1 MKFVSVILP
10 LALNRVLTYS
20 VPDEMAAD
28 VIVGGRVVVPI
39 GKTKM
44 YTGIVSEIFDEF
56 DDEIEIKDIVSVLD
70 VQPVVTQQQLMLW
83 KWIADYYICSK
94 GEVMK
99 AALPAGLKMES
110 ETLVAANE
118 DFMEDANDPLKKTEL
133 AVMENIPASK
143 QISIEEL
150 SRLVKV
156 KNLLPTMQS
165 LLAKGAITL
174 SEQLK
179 DGYKP
184 KYETYVTV
192 TDRLLDNE
200 VMNKTAAELE
210 RSPKQLELL
219 LKFLSMSS
227 FYVKGEQKEV
237 SKKELL
243 AKADATPAVLQG
255 LIKKDIF
262 QLYEK
267 EVGRIDNSKYANVV
281 DRYPLSDAQNKAYD
295 EIISNFQQK
304 DVVLLHGVTS
314 CGKTEIYIKLID
326 EAIASGKQALFLLP
340 EIALT
345 TQLTTRLRRVFGEQ
359 LGIYHSK
366 FSDNERVEV
375 WQNMLKPEKEYK
387 VILGVRS
394 SIFLPFRNLGI
405 VIVDEE
411 HENTYKQY
419 DPAPRYH
426 ARNAAMVL
434 AKIHNAKV
442 LLGSATPS
450 IESYYHATQ
459 SKKYGFVEL
468 LTRYADIQLPE
479 INVVDV
485 KTERLQKKMTGL
497 FSQKLIDEMTRAIS
511 NHEQIILFQNR
522 RGYSPYME
530 CRSCAYV
537 PRCKYCDVSLTLH
550 RNDDSLVCH
559 YCGYTIPVPQ
569 FCPSCGNPTLSNRG
583 FGTEKAEEE
592 ISKIFPSAKVA
603 RLDLDVA
610 KSRKNYESI
619 ISDFERGKTD
629 ILVGTQMISKGLD
642 FEKVR
647 VVGILSA
654 DQMLHYPDFRSHERA
669 FQLISQVGGR
679 AGRHGKRGLVVLQ
692 TSDVK
697 HPVIDQV
704 CQNSYRSMYLS
715 QLNERTAFRY
725 PPFYRLINLMIKGK
739 DEGKTDAAAYD
750 LATVLRSHFGQ
761 FVYGPDL
768 PVVTRIQTLHIR
780 KIMIKLDA
788 NSNVAPSKM
797 IMKQCIDSLLLKHK
811 GVFVQID
818 VDPM

>member
-1 MKFVSVILP
+1 MKYVSVILP
-10 LALNRVLTYS
+10 LALNRVLTYA
-20 VPDEMAAD
+20 VPDELAAD
-28 VIVGGRVVVPI
+28 VIVGGRVVVPV
-39 GKTKM
+39 GKKKL
-44 YTGIVSEIFDEF
+44 YTGIVSQIFDDF
-56 DDEIEIKDIVSVLD
+56 DDDIEIKEIISVLD
-70 VQPVVTQQQLMLW
+70 LNPVVTQSQLNLW
-83 KWIADYYICSK
+83 KWIADYYICSL

-99 AALPAGLKMES
+99 AALPSGLKMES

-118 DFMEDANDPLKKTEL
+118 DFEEIEPLKKTEL
-133 AVMENIPASK
+133 AVMENLSTSK
-143 QISIEEL
+143 QTSIEEL
-150 SRLVKV
+150 SKLVKV

-174 SEQLK
+174 NEQLK

-184 KYETYVTV
+184 KMETYVTV
-192 TDRLLDNE
+192 SDRLLDTDA
-200 VMNKTAAELE
+200 MNKAAAELE

-237 SKKELL
+237 TKKELL
-243 AKADATPAVLQG
+243 AKADASPAVLQG

-262 QLYEK
+262 RLYDK
-267 EVGRIDNSKYANVV
+267 EIGRIDNSKFANVV
-281 DRYPLSDAQNKAYD
+281 DRYPLTDAQNKAYD

-326 EAIASGKQALFLLP
+326 VAIASGKQALFLLP

-375 WQNMLKPEKEYK
+375 WQNMLSPEKEYK

-426 ARNAAMVL
+426 ARNAAIVL

-450 IESYYHATQ
+450 IESYYLATQ
-459 SKKYGFVEL
+459 TKKYGFVEL

-497 FSQKLIDEMTRAIS
+497 FSQKLIDEMSRALS
-511 NHEQIILFQNR
+511 NHEQVILFQNR

-537 PRCKYCDVSLTLH
+537 PRCIYCDVSLTLH
-550 RNDDSLVCH
+550 SKDNSLVCH

-592 ISKIFPSAKVA
+592 ISKIFPAAKVA

-654 DQMLHYPDFRSHERA
+654 DSMLHYPDFRAHERA

-697 HPVIDQV
+697 HPVVDQV
-704 CQNSYRSMYLS
+704 CKNSYRSMYLS

-725 PPFYRLINLMIKGK
+725 PPFYRLINLMVKGK
-739 DEGKTDAAAYD
+739 DVDKTEAAAYE
-750 LATVLRSHFGQ
+750 LAAVLRSHFGQ

-768 PVVTRIQTLHIR
+768 PVVTRIQALHIR
-780 KIMIKLDA
+780 KIMVKLDV
-788 NSNVAPSKM
+788 NTNVSPSKM
-797 IMKQCIDSLLLKHK
+797 IMKQCVDNILLHHK
-811 GVFVQID
+811 SVFVQID

>member
-1 MKFVSVILP
+1 MKYVSVILP

-20 VPDEMAAD
+20 VSDEMAAD

-39 GKTKM
+39 GKKKL
-44 YTGIVSEIFDEF
+44 YTGIVSEVF
-56 DDEIEIKDIVSVLD
+56 DDFDDDIEIKEIISVLD
-70 VQPVVTQQQLMLW
+70 LKPVVTQPQLMLW

-110 ETLVAANE
+110 ETLVAAND
-118 DFMEDANDPLKKTEL
+118 DFMEDASEPLKKTEL
-133 AVMENIPASK
+133 AVMENLSTSK

-150 SRLVKV
+150 SHLVKV

-165 LLAKGAITL
+165 LLAKGAIIL
-174 SEQLK
+174 NEQLK

-184 KYETYVTV
+184 KMEAYVTV
-192 TDRLLDNE
+192 ADRLLDTE

-227 FYVKGEQKEV
+227 FYVKNERKEV

-243 AKADATPAVLQG
+243 AKADASPAILQG
-255 LIKKDIF
+255 LVKKDIF
-262 QLYEK
+262 RIYEK

-295 EIISNFQQK
+295 EIISNFLQK

-375 WQNMLKPEKEYK
+375 WQNMLSPEKEYK

-434 AKIHNAKV
+434 AQIHKAKV

-468 LTRYADIQLPE
+468 LTRFADIQLPE

-485 KTERLQKKMTGL
+485 KTERLQKKMKGL
-497 FSQKLIDEMTRAIS
+497 FSQTLIDEMTRAMA

-530 CRSCAYV
+530 CRSCSYV

-592 ISKIFPSAKVA
+592 ITKIFPSAKVA

-619 ISDFERGKTD
+619 ISDFEQGKTN

-642 FEKVR
+642 
-647 VVGILSA
+647 I
-654 DQMLHYPDFRSHERA
+654 
-669 FQLISQVGGR
+669 
-679 AGRHGKRGLVVLQ
+679 
-692 TSDVK
+692 
-697 HPVIDQV
+697 
-704 CQNSYRSMYLS
+704 
-715 QLNERTAFRY
+715 
-725 PPFYRLINLMIKGK
+725 
-739 DEGKTDAAAYD
+739 
-750 LATVLRSHFGQ
+750 
-761 FVYGPDL
+761 
-768 PVVTRIQTLHIR
+768 
-780 KIMIKLDA
+780 
-788 NSNVAPSKM
+788 
-797 IMKQCIDSLLLKHK
+797 
-811 GVFVQID
+811 
-818 VDPM
+818 

>member
-1 MKFVSVILP
+1 MKYVSVILP
-10 LALNRVLTYS
+10 LALNRVLTYA
-20 VPDEMAAD
+20 VPDELAAD
-28 VIVGGRVVVPI
+28 VIVGGRVVVPV
-39 GKTKM
+39 GKKKL
-44 YTGIVSEIFDEF
+44 YTGIVSQIFDDF
-56 DDEIEIKDIVSVLD
+56 DDDIEIKEIISVLD
-70 VQPVVTQQQLMLW
+70 LNPVVTQSQLNLW
-83 KWIADYYICSK
+83 KWIADYYICSL

-99 AALPAGLKMES
+99 AALPSGLKMES

-118 DFMEDANDPLKKTEL
+118 DFEEVEPLKKTEL
-133 AVMENIPASK
+133 AVMENLSTSK
-143 QISIEEL
+143 QTSIEEL
-150 SRLVKV
+150 SKLVKV

-174 SEQLK
+174 NEQLK

-184 KYETYVTV
+184 KMETYVTV
-192 TDRLLDNE
+192 FDRLLDTDA
-200 VMNKTAAELE
+200 MNKAAAELE

-237 SKKELL
+237 TKKELL
-243 AKADATPAVLQG
+243 AKADASPAVLQG

-262 QLYEK
+262 RLYDK
-267 EVGRIDNSKYANVV
+267 EIGRIDNSKFANVV
-281 DRYPLSDAQNKAYD
+281 DRYPLTDAQNKAYD
-295 EIISNFQQK
+295 EIISNFEQK

-375 WQNMLKPEKEYK
+375 WQNMLSPEKEYK

-426 ARNAAMVL
+426 ARNAAIVL

-450 IESYYHATQ
+450 IESYYLATQ
-459 SKKYGFVEL
+459 TKKYGFVEL

-497 FSQKLIDEMTRAIS
+497 FSQKLIDEMSRAIA

-537 PRCKYCDVSLTLH
+537 PRCIYCDVSLTLH
-550 RNDDSLVCH
+550 SKDNSLVCH

-592 ISKIFPSAKVA
+592 ISKIFPAAKVA

-654 DQMLHYPDFRSHERA
+654 DSMLHYPDFRAHERA

-697 HPVIDQV
+697 HPVVDQV
-704 CQNSYRSMYLS
+704 CKNSYRSMYLS

-725 PPFYRLINLMIKGK
+725 PPFYRLINLMVKGK
-739 DEGKTDAAAYD
+739 DVDKTEAAAYE
-750 LATVLRSHFGQ
+750 LAAVLRSHFGQ

-768 PVVTRIQTLHIR
+768 PVVTRIQALHIR
-780 KIMIKLDA
+780 KIMVKLDV
-788 NSNVAPSKM
+788 NTNVSPSKM
-797 IMKQCIDSLLLKHK
+797 IMKQCVDNILLHHK
-811 GVFVQID
+811 SVFVQID

>member
-1 MKFVSVILP
+1 MKYVSVILP
-10 LALNRVLTYS
+10 LALNRVLTYA
-20 VPDEMAAD
+20 VPDELAAD
-28 VIVGGRVVVPI
+28 VIVGGRVVVPV
-39 GKTKM
+39 GKKKL
-44 YTGIVSEIFDEF
+44 YTGIVSQIFDDF
-56 DDEIEIKDIVSVLD
+56 DDDIEIKEIISVLD
-70 VQPVVTQQQLMLW
+70 LNPVVTQSQLNLW
-83 KWIADYYICSK
+83 KWIADYYICSL

-99 AALPAGLKMES
+99 AALPSGLKMES

-118 DFMEDANDPLKKTEL
+118 DFEEIEPLKKTEL
-133 AVMENIPASK
+133 AVMENLSTSK
-143 QISIEEL
+143 QTSIEEL
-150 SRLVKV
+150 SKLVKV

-174 SEQLK
+174 NEQLK

-184 KYETYVTV
+184 KMETYVTV
-192 TDRLLDNE
+192 SDRLLDTDA
-200 VMNKTAAELE
+200 MNKAAAELE

-237 SKKELL
+237 TKKELL
-243 AKADATPAVLQG
+243 AKADASPAVLQG

-262 QLYEK
+262 RLYDK
-267 EVGRIDNSKYANVV
+267 EIGRIDNSKFANVV
-281 DRYPLSDAQNKAYD
+281 DRYPLTDAQNKAYD

-375 WQNMLKPEKEYK
+375 WQNMLSPEKEYK

-394 SIFLPFRNLGI
+394 SIFLPFRNLGV

-426 ARNAAMVL
+426 ARNAAIVL

-450 IESYYHATQ
+450 IESYYLATQ
-459 SKKYGFVEL
+459 TKKYGFVEL

-497 FSQKLIDEMTRAIS
+497 FSQKLIDEMSRALS
-511 NHEQIILFQNR
+511 NHEQVILFQNR

-537 PRCKYCDVSLTLH
+537 PRCIYCDVSLTLH
-550 RNDDSLVCH
+550 SKDNSLVCH

-592 ISKIFPSAKVA
+592 ISKIFPAAKVA

-654 DQMLHYPDFRSHERA
+654 DSMLHYPDFRAHERA

-697 HPVIDQV
+697 HPVVDQV
-704 CQNSYRSMYLS
+704 CKNSYRSMYLS

-725 PPFYRLINLMIKGK
+725 PPFYRLINLMVKGK
-739 DEGKTDAAAYD
+739 DVDKTEAAAYE
-750 LATVLRSHFGQ
+750 LAAVLRSHFGQ

-768 PVVTRIQTLHIR
+768 PVVTRIQALHIR
-780 KIMIKLDA
+780 KIMVKLDV
-788 NSNVAPSKM
+788 NTNVSPSKM
-797 IMKQCIDSLLLKHK
+797 IMKQCVDNILLHHK
-811 GVFVQID
+811 SVFVQID

>member
-1 MKFVSVILP
+1 MKYVSVILP
-10 LALNRVLTYS
+10 LALNRVLTYA
-20 VPDEMAAD
+20 VPDELAAD
-28 VIVGGRVVVPI
+28 VIVGGRVVVPV
-39 GKTKM
+39 GKKKL
-44 YTGIVSEIFDEF
+44 YTGIVSQIFDDF
-56 DDEIEIKDIVSVLD
+56 DDDIEIKEIISVLD
-70 VQPVVTQQQLMLW
+70 LNSVVTQSQLNLW
-83 KWIADYYICSK
+83 KWIADYYICSL

-99 AALPAGLKMES
+99 AALPSGLKMES

-118 DFMEDANDPLKKTEL
+118 DFEEVEPLKKTEL
-133 AVMENIPASK
+133 AVMENLSTSK
-143 QISIEEL
+143 QTSIEEL
-150 SRLVKV
+150 SKLVKV

-174 SEQLK
+174 NEQLK

-184 KYETYVTV
+184 KMETYVTV
-192 TDRLLDNE
+192 SDRLLDTDA
-200 VMNKTAAELE
+200 MNKAAAELE

-237 SKKELL
+237 TKKELL
-243 AKADATPAVLQG
+243 AKADASPAVLQG

-262 QLYEK
+262 RLYDK
-267 EVGRIDNSKYANVV
+267 EIGRIDNSKFANVV
-281 DRYPLSDAQNKAYD
+281 DRYPLTDAQNKAYD

-375 WQNMLKPEKEYK
+375 WQNMLSPEKEYK

-426 ARNAAMVL
+426 ARNAAIVL

-450 IESYYHATQ
+450 IESYYLATQ
-459 SKKYGFVEL
+459 TKKYGFVEL

-497 FSQKLIDEMTRAIS
+497 FSQKLIDEMSRALS
-511 NHEQIILFQNR
+511 NHEQVILFQNR

-537 PRCKYCDVSLTLH
+537 PRCIYCDVSLTLH
-550 RNDDSLVCH
+550 SKDNSLVCH

-592 ISKIFPSAKVA
+592 ISKIFPAAKVA

-654 DQMLHYPDFRSHERA
+654 DSMLHYPDFRAHERA

-697 HPVIDQV
+697 HPVVDQV
-704 CQNSYRSMYLS
+704 CKNSYRSMYLS

-725 PPFYRLINLMIKGK
+725 PPFYRLINLMVKGK
-739 DEGKTDAAAYD
+739 DVDKTEAAAYE
-750 LATVLRSHFGQ
+750 LAAVLRSHFGQ

-768 PVVTRIQTLHIR
+768 PVVTRIQALHIR
-780 KIMIKLDA
+780 KIMVKLDV
-788 NSNVAPSKM
+788 NTNVSPSKM
-797 IMKQCIDSLLLKHK
+797 IMKQCVDNILLHHK
-811 GVFVQID
+811 SVFVQID

>member
-1 MKFVSVILP
+1 MKYVSVILP
-10 LALNRVLTYS
+10 LALNRVLTYA
-20 VPDEMAAD
+20 VPDELAAD
-28 VIVGGRVVVPI
+28 VIVGGRVVVPV
-39 GKTKM
+39 GKKKL
-44 YTGIVSEIFDEF
+44 YTGIVSQIFDDFE
-56 DDEIEIKDIVSVLD
+56 DDIEIKEIISVLD
-70 VQPVVTQQQLMLW
+70 LNPVVTLPQLNLW
-83 KWIADYYICSK
+83 KWIADYYICSL

-99 AALPAGLKMES
+99 AALPSGLKMES

-118 DFMEDANDPLKKTEL
+118 DFEEVEPLKKTEL
-133 AVMENIPASK
+133 AVMENLSTSK
-143 QISIEEL
+143 QTSIEEL
-150 SRLVKV
+150 SKLVKV

-174 SEQLK
+174 NEQLK

-184 KYETYVTV
+184 KMETYVTI

-219 LKFLSMSS
+219 LKYLSLSS

-237 SKKELL
+237 AKKELL
-243 AKADATPAVLQG
+243 AKADASPAVLQG

-262 QLYEK
+262 RLYDK
-267 EVGRIDNSKYANVV
+267 EIGRIDNSKFANVV
-281 DRYPLSDAQNKAYD
+281 DRYPLTDAQNKAYD

-375 WQNMLKPEKEYK
+375 WQNMLSPEKEYK

-426 ARNAAMVL
+426 ARNAAIVL

-450 IESYYHATQ
+450 IESYYLATQ
-459 SKKYGFVEL
+459 TKKYGFVEL

-497 FSQKLIDEMTRAIS
+497 FSQKLIDEMSRALS
-511 NHEQIILFQNR
+511 NHEQVILFQNR

-537 PRCKYCDVSLTLH
+537 PRCIYCDVSLTLH
-550 RNDDSLVCH
+550 SKDNSLVCH

-592 ISKIFPSAKVA
+592 ISKIFPAAKVA

-654 DQMLHYPDFRSHERA
+654 DSMLHYPDFRSYERA

-697 HPVIDQV
+697 HPVVDQV
-704 CQNSYRSMYLS
+704 CKNSYRSMYLS

-725 PPFYRLINLMIKGK
+725 PPFYRLINLMVKGK
-739 DEGKTDAAAYD
+739 DVDKTEAAAYE
-750 LATVLRSHFGQ
+750 LAAVLRSHFGQ

-768 PVVTRIQTLHIR
+768 PVVTRIQALHIR
-780 KIMIKLDA
+780 KIMVKLDV
-788 NSNVAPSKM
+788 NTNVSPSKM
-797 IMKQCIDSLLLKHK
+797 IMKQCVDNILLHHK
-811 GVFVQID
+811 SVFVQID

>member
-1 MKFVSVILP
+1 MKYVSVILP
-10 LALNRVLTYS
+10 LALNRVLTYA
-20 VPDEMAAD
+20 VPDELAAD
-28 VIVGGRVVVPI
+28 VIVGGRVVVPV
-39 GKTKM
+39 GKKKL
-44 YTGIVSEIFDEF
+44 YTGIVSQIFDDF
-56 DDEIEIKDIVSVLD
+56 DDDIEIKEIISVLD
-70 VQPVVTQQQLMLW
+70 LNPVVTQSQLNLW
-83 KWIADYYICSK
+83 KWIADYYICSL

-99 AALPAGLKMES
+99 AALPSGLKMES

-118 DFMEDANDPLKKTEL
+118 DFEEIEPLKKTEL
-133 AVMENIPASK
+133 AVMENLSTSK
-143 QISIEEL
+143 QTSIEEL
-150 SRLVKV
+150 SKLVKV

-174 SEQLK
+174 NEQLK

-184 KYETYVTV
+184 KMETYVTV
-192 TDRLLDNE
+192 SDRLLDTDA
-200 VMNKTAAELE
+200 MNKAAAELE

-237 SKKELL
+237 TKKELL
-243 AKADATPAVLQG
+243 AKADASPAVLQG

-262 QLYEK
+262 RLYDK
-267 EVGRIDNSKYANVV
+267 EIGRIDNSKFANVV
-281 DRYPLSDAQNKAYD
+281 DRYPLTDAQNKAYD

-375 WQNMLKPEKEYK
+375 WQNMLSPEKEYK

-426 ARNAAMVL
+426 ARNAAIVL

-450 IESYYHATQ
+450 IESYYLATQ
-459 SKKYGFVEL
+459 TKKYGFVEL

-497 FSQKLIDEMTRAIS
+497 FSQKLIDEMSRALS
-511 NHEQIILFQNR
+511 NHEQVILFQNR

-537 PRCKYCDVSLTLH
+537 PRCIYCDVSLTLH
-550 RNDDSLVCH
+550 SKDNSLVCH

-592 ISKIFPSAKVA
+592 ISKIFPAAKVA

-654 DQMLHYPDFRSHERA
+654 DSMLHYPDFRAHERA

-697 HPVIDQV
+697 HPVVDQV
-704 CQNSYRSMYLS
+704 CKNSYRSMYLS

-725 PPFYRLINLMIKGK
+725 PPFYRLINLMVKGK
-739 DEGKTDAAAYD
+739 DVDKTEAAAYE
-750 LATVLRSHFGQ
+750 LAAVLRSHFGQ

-768 PVVTRIQTLHIR
+768 PVVTRIQALHIR
-780 KIMIKLDA
+780 KIMVKLDV
-788 NSNVAPSKM
+788 NTNVSPSKM
-797 IMKQCIDSLLLKHK
+797 IMKQCVDNILLHHK
-811 GVFVQID
+811 SVFVQID

>member
-1 MKFVSVILP
+1 MKYVSVILP
-10 LALNRVLTYS
+10 LALNRVLTYA
-20 VPDEMAAD
+20 VPDELAAD
-28 VIVGGRVVVPI
+28 VIVGGRVVVPV
-39 GKTKM
+39 GKKKL
-44 YTGIVSEIFDEF
+44 YTGIVSQIFDDFE
-56 DDEIEIKDIVSVLD
+56 DDIEIKEIISVLD
-70 VQPVVTQQQLMLW
+70 LNPVVTLPQLNLW
-83 KWIADYYICSK
+83 KWIADYYICSL

-99 AALPAGLKMES
+99 AALPSGLKMES

-118 DFMEDANDPLKKTEL
+118 DFEEIEPLKKTEL
-133 AVMENIPASK
+133 AVMENLSTSK
-143 QISIEEL
+143 QTSIEEL
-150 SRLVKV
+150 SKLVKV

-174 SEQLK
+174 NEQLK

-184 KYETYVTV
+184 KMETYVTV
-192 TDRLLDNE
+192 SDRLLDTDA
-200 VMNKTAAELE
+200 MNKAAAELE

-219 LKFLSMSS
+219 LKYLSLSS

-237 SKKELL
+237 TKKELL
-243 AKADATPAVLQG
+243 AKADASPAVLQG

-262 QLYEK
+262 RLYDK
-267 EVGRIDNSKYANVV
+267 EIGRIDNSKFANVV
-281 DRYPLSDAQNKAYD
+281 DRYPLTDAQNKAYD

-375 WQNMLKPEKEYK
+375 WQNMLSPEKEYK

-426 ARNAAMVL
+426 ARNAAIVL

-450 IESYYHATQ
+450 IESYYLATQ
-459 SKKYGFVEL
+459 TKKYGFVEL

-497 FSQKLIDEMTRAIS
+497 FSQKLIDEMSRAIA

-537 PRCKYCDVSLTLH
+537 PRCIYCDVSLTLH
-550 RNDDSLVCH
+550 SKDNSLVCH

-592 ISKIFPSAKVA
+592 ISKIFPAAKVA

-654 DQMLHYPDFRSHERA
+654 DSMLHYPDFRAHERA

-697 HPVIDQV
+697 HPVVDQV
-704 CQNSYRSMYLS
+704 CKNSYRSMYLS

-725 PPFYRLINLMIKGK
+725 PPFYRLINLMVKGK
-739 DEGKTDAAAYD
+739 DVDKTEAAAYE
-750 LATVLRSHFGQ
+750 LAAVLRSHFGQ

-768 PVVTRIQTLHIR
+768 PVVTRIQALHIR
-780 KIMIKLDA
+780 KIMVKLDV
-788 NSNVAPSKM
+788 NTNVSPSKM
-797 IMKQCIDSLLLKHK
+797 IMKQCVDNILLHHK
-811 GVFVQID
+811 SVFVQID

>member
-1 MKFVSVILP
+1 MKYVSVILP
-10 LALNRVLTYS
+10 LALNRVLTYA
-20 VPDEMAAD
+20 VPDELAAD
-28 VIVGGRVVVPI
+28 VIVGGRVVVPV
-39 GKTKM
+39 GKKKL
-44 YTGIVSEIFDEF
+44 YTGIVSQIFDDF
-56 DDEIEIKDIVSVLD
+56 DDDIEIKEIISVLD
-70 VQPVVTQQQLMLW
+70 LNPVVTQSQLNLW
-83 KWIADYYICSK
+83 KWIADYYICSL

-99 AALPAGLKMES
+99 AALPSGLKMES

-118 DFMEDANDPLKKTEL
+118 DFEEVEPLKKTEL
-133 AVMENIPASK
+133 AVMENLSTSK
-143 QISIEEL
+143 QTSIEEL
-150 SRLVKV
+150 SKLVKV

-174 SEQLK
+174 NEQLK

-184 KYETYVTV
+184 KMETYVTI
-192 TDRLLDNE
+192 TDRLLDTDA
-200 VMNKTAAELE
+200 MNKAAAELE

-237 SKKELL
+237 TKKELL
-243 AKADATPAVLQG
+243 AKADASPAVLQG
-255 LIKKDIF
+255 LIKKNIF
-262 QLYEK
+262 RLYDK
-267 EVGRIDNSKYANVV
+267 EIGRIDNSKFANVV
-281 DRYPLSDAQNKAYD
+281 DRYPLTDAQNKAYD

-375 WQNMLKPEKEYK
+375 WQNMLSPEKEYK

-426 ARNAAMVL
+426 ARNAAIVL

-450 IESYYHATQ
+450 IESYYLATQ
-459 SKKYGFVEL
+459 TKKYGFVEL

-485 KTERLQKKMTGL
+485 KTERLQKKMTGM
-497 FSQKLIDEMTRAIS
+497 FSQKLIDEMSRALS

-537 PRCKYCDVSLTLH
+537 PRCIYCDVSLTLH
-550 RNDDSLVCH
+550 SKDNSLVCH

-592 ISKIFPSAKVA
+592 ISKIFPAAKVA

-654 DQMLHYPDFRSHERA
+654 DSMLHYPDFRAHERA

-697 HPVIDQV
+697 HPVVDQV

-725 PPFYRLINLMIKGK
+725 PPFYRLINLMVKGK
-739 DEGKTDAAAYD
+739 DVDKTEAAAYE
-750 LATVLRSHFGQ
+750 LAAVLRSHFGQ

-768 PVVTRIQTLHIR
+768 PVVTRIQALHIR
-780 KIMIKLDA
+780 KIMVKLDV
-788 NSNVAPSKM
+788 NTNVSPSKM
-797 IMKQCIDSLLLKHK
+797 IMKQCVDNILLHHK
-811 GVFVQID
+811 SVFVQID

>member
-1 MKFVSVILP
+1 MKYVSVILP

-20 VPDEMAAD
+20 VPDENAAD
-28 VIVGGRVVVPI
+28 VIVGGRVVVPV
-39 GKTKM
+39 GKKKL
-44 YTGIVSEIFDEF
+44 YTGIVSEVF
-56 DDEIEIKDIVSVLD
+56 DDYDDDIEIKEIVSFLD
-70 VQPVVTQQQLMLW
+70 VNPVVTKPQLMLW
-83 KWIADYYICSK
+83 KWIADYYICSQ

-118 DFMEDANDPLKKTEL
+118 DFMEDADEPLKKTEL
-133 AVMENIPASK
+133 AVMENLSTSK
-143 QISIEEL
+143 QISIEDL
-150 SRLVKV
+150 SRLIKV

-174 SEQLK
+174 NEQLK

-184 KYETYVTV
+184 KYESYVTV
-192 TDRLLDNE
+192 SDRLLDNE
-200 VMNKTAAELE
+200 TMNKTAAELE

-227 FYVKGEQKEV
+227 FYVKGERKEV
-237 SKKELL
+237 SKKDLL
-243 AKADATPAVLQG
+243 AKADASPAVLQG
-255 LIKKDIF
+255 LVKKDIF
-262 QLYEK
+262 RIYDK

-281 DRYPLSDAQNKAYD
+281 DRYPLTDAQKKAYD
-295 EIISNFQQK
+295 EIVSNFQQK

-326 EAIASGKQALFLLP
+326 EALASGKQALFLLP

-375 WQNMLKPEKEYK
+375 WQNMLSPEKEYK

-434 AKIHNAKV
+434 AKMHGAKV

-468 LTRYADIQLPE
+468 LTRFADIQLPE
-479 INVVDV
+479 IKVVDV
-485 KTERLQKKMTGL
+485 KTERLHKTMTGM
-497 FSQKLIDEMTRAIS
+497 FSKQLIDEMTRAIS

-522 RGYSPYME
+522 RGYSPFIE

-569 FCPSCGNPTLSNRG
+569 FCPSCGNPTLSSRG

-592 ISKIFPSAKVA
+592 ITKIFPSAKVA

-610 KSRKNYESI
+610 KSRKSYESI

-679 AGRHGKRGLVVLQ
+679 AGRHGRRGLVVLQ
-692 TSDVK
+692 TTDVK

-725 PPFYRLINLMIKGK
+725 PPFYRLINLMVKGK
-739 DEGKTDAAAYD
+739 DEAKTEAAAYD
-750 LATVLRSHFGQ
+750 LANVLRSHFGQ

-797 IMKQCIDSLLLKHK
+797 IMKQCVDNLLLHHK

>member
-1 MKFVSVILP
+1 MKYVSVILP

-28 VIVGGRVVVPI
+28 VIVGGRVVVPV
-39 GKTKM
+39 GKKKL
-44 YTGIVSEIFDEF
+44 YTGIVSEVF
-56 DDEIEIKDIVSVLD
+56 DDYDDDIEIKEIVSVLD
-70 VQPVVTQQQLMLW
+70 VNPVVTKPQLMLW
-83 KWIADYYICSK
+83 KWIADYYICSQ

-118 DFMEDANDPLKKTEL
+118 DFMEDADEPLKKTEL
-133 AVMENIPASK
+133 AVMENLSTSK
-143 QISIEEL
+143 QISIEDL

-174 SEQLK
+174 NEQLK

-184 KYETYVTV
+184 KYESYVTV
-192 TDRLLDNE
+192 SDRLLDNE
-200 VMNKTAAELE
+200 AMNKTAAELE

-227 FYVKGEQKEV
+227 FYVKGERKEV
-237 SKKELL
+237 SKKDLL
-243 AKADATPAVLQG
+243 AKADASPAVLQG
-255 LIKKDIF
+255 LVKKDIF
-262 QLYEK
+262 RIYDK

-281 DRYPLSDAQNKAYD
+281 DRYPLTDAQNKAYD
-295 EIISNFQQK
+295 EIVSNFQQK

-326 EAIASGKQALFLLP
+326 EALASGKQALFLLP

-375 WQNMLKPEKEYK
+375 WQNMLSPEKEYK

-434 AKIHNAKV
+434 AKMHGAKV

-468 LTRYADIQLPE
+468 LTRFADIQLPE
-479 INVVDV
+479 IKVVDV
-485 KTERLQKKMTGL
+485 KTERLHKTMTGM
-497 FSQKLIDEMTRAIS
+497 FSKQLIDEMTRAIS

-522 RGYSPYME
+522 RGYSPFIE

-569 FCPSCGNPTLSNRG
+569 FCPSCGNPTLSTRG

-592 ISKIFPSAKVA
+592 ITKIFPSAKVA

-610 KSRKNYESI
+610 KSRKSYESI

-679 AGRHGKRGLVVLQ
+679 AGRHGRRGLVVLQ
-692 TSDVK
+692 TTDVK

-725 PPFYRLINLMIKGK
+725 PPFYRLINLMVKGK
-739 DEGKTDAAAYD
+739 DEAKTEAAAYD
-750 LATVLRSHFGQ
+750 LANVLRSHFGQ

-797 IMKQCIDSLLLKHK
+797 IMKQCVDNLLLHHK

>member
-1 MKFVSVILP
+1 MKYVSVILP

-39 GKTKM
+39 GKKKL
-44 YTGIVSEIFDEF
+44 YTGIVFEAFDEY
-56 DDEIEIKDIVSVLD
+56 DDDIEIKEIISVLD
-70 VQPVVTQQQLMLW
+70 VHPVVTQNQLALW
-83 KWIADYYICSK
+83 KWISDYYICSK

-118 DFMEDANDPLKKTEL
+118 DFMEDASDPLKKTEL

-184 KYETYVTV
+184 KMETYVTV

-200 VMNKTAAELE
+200 AMNKTAAELE

-227 FYVKGEQKEV
+227 FYVKGQQKEV

-243 AKADATPAVLQG
+243 TKADATPAVLQG

-262 QLYEK
+262 RLYEK

-326 EAIASGKQALFLLP
+326 EAIANGKQALFLLP

-497 FSQKLIDEMTRAIS
+497 FSQKLIDEMTRAIAS
-511 NHEQIILFQNR
+511 HEQIILFQNR

-530 CRSCAYV
+530 CRSCSYV

-569 FCPSCGNPTLSNRG
+569 FCPNCGNPTLSNRG

-592 ISKIFPSAKVA
+592 ITKIFPSAKVA

-610 KSRKNYESI
+610 KSRKSYESI

-692 TSDVK
+692 TSDPK
-697 HPVIDQV
+697 HPVVDQV

-725 PPFYRLINLMIKGK
+725 PPFYRLINLVVKGK
-739 DEGKTDAAAYD
+739 DEGKTETAAYE
-750 LATVLRSHFGQ
+750 LANVLRSHFGQ

-788 NSNVAPSKM
+788 NTNVAPSKI
-797 IMKQCIDSLLLKHK
+797 IMKQCIDSLLLHHK
-811 GVFVQID
+811 SVFVQID

>member
-1 MKFVSVILP
+1 MKYVSVILP

-20 VPDEMAAD
+20 VPDENAAD
-28 VIVGGRVVVPI
+28 VIVGGRVVVPV
-39 GKTKM
+39 GKKKL
-44 YTGIVSEIFDEF
+44 YTGIVSEVF
-56 DDEIEIKDIVSVLD
+56 DDYDDDIEIKEIVSVLD
-70 VQPVVTQQQLMLW
+70 VNPVVTKPQLMLW
-83 KWIADYYICSK
+83 KWIADYYICSQ

-118 DFMEDANDPLKKTEL
+118 DFMEDVDEPLKKTEL
-133 AVMENIPASK
+133 AVMENLSTSK
-143 QISIEEL
+143 QISIEDL

-174 SEQLK
+174 NEQLK

-184 KYETYVTV
+184 KYESYVTV
-192 TDRLLDNE
+192 SDRLLDNE
-200 VMNKTAAELE
+200 AMNKTAAELE

-227 FYVKGEQKEV
+227 FYVKGERKEV
-237 SKKELL
+237 SKKDLL
-243 AKADATPAVLQG
+243 AKADASPAVLQG
-255 LIKKDIF
+255 LVKKDIF
-262 QLYEK
+262 RIYDK

-281 DRYPLSDAQNKAYD
+281 DRYPLTDAQNKAYD
-295 EIISNFQQK
+295 EIVSNFQQK

-326 EAIASGKQALFLLP
+326 EALASGKQALFLLP

-375 WQNMLKPEKEYK
+375 WQNMLSPEKEYK
-387 VILGVRS
+387 VVLGVRS

-434 AKIHNAKV
+434 AKMHGAKV

-468 LTRYADIQLPE
+468 LTRFADIQLPE
-479 INVVDV
+479 IKVVDV
-485 KTERLQKKMTGL
+485 KTERLHKTMTGM
-497 FSQKLIDEMTRAIS
+497 FSKQLIDEMTRAIS

-522 RGYSPYME
+522 RGYSPFIE

-569 FCPSCGNPTLSNRG
+569 FCPSCGNPTLSSRG

-592 ISKIFPSAKVA
+592 ITKIFPSAKVA

-610 KSRKNYESI
+610 KSRKSYESI

-679 AGRHGKRGLVVLQ
+679 AGRHGRRGLVVLQ
-692 TSDVK
+692 TTDVK

-704 CQNSYRSMYLS
+704 CQNSYRNMYLS

-725 PPFYRLINLMIKGK
+725 PPFYRLINLMVKGK
-739 DEGKTDAAAYD
+739 DEAKTDAAAYD
-750 LATVLRSHFGQ
+750 LANVLRSHFGQ

-788 NSNVAPSKM
+788 NSNVAPSKI
-797 IMKQCIDSLLLKHK
+797 IMKQCVDNLLLHHK

>member
-1 MKFVSVILP
+1 MKYISVILP

-20 VPDEMAAD
+20 VPDEMSAD
-28 VIVGGRVVVPI
+28 VIVGGRVVVPV
-39 GKTKM
+39 GKKKL
-44 YTGIVSEIFDEF
+44 YTGIVSEVF
-56 DDEIEIKDIVSVLD
+56 DDFDDDMEIKEIVSVLD
-70 VQPVVTQQQLMLW
+70 MNPVVTPSQLMLW
-83 KWIADYYICSK
+83 HWIADYYICSK

-118 DFMEDANDPLKKTEL
+118 DFEEIEPLKKTEL
-133 AVMENIPASK
+133 AVMENLSASK
-143 QISIEEL
+143 QTSIEEL

-174 SEQLK
+174 NEQLK
-179 DGYKP
+179 DGFKP
-184 KYETYVTV
+184 KMETYVTV
-192 TDRLLDNE
+192 TDRLLDTE
-200 VMNKTAAELE
+200 AMNKAAIELE

-243 AKADATPAVLQG
+243 AKADASPAILQG

-262 QLYEK
+262 RLYDK

-281 DRYPLSDAQNKAYD
+281 NRYPLSEAQTKAYD
-295 EIISNFQQK
+295 EIILNFQQK

-345 TQLTTRLRRVFGEQ
+345 TQLTTRLRRVFGAQ

-375 WQNMLKPEKEYK
+375 WQNMLSPEKEYK

-426 ARNAAMVL
+426 ARNTAMVL

-485 KTERLQKKMTGL
+485 KDERLKKKMTGL
-497 FSQKLIDEMTRAIS
+497 FSQQLIDEMTRAMA

-522 RGYSPYME
+522 RGYSPYVE

-592 ISKIFPSAKVA
+592 ISKVFPAAKVA

-629 ILVGTQMISKGLD
+629 VLVGTQMISKGLD

-654 DQMLHYPDFRSHERA
+654 DSMLHYPDFRAHERA

-697 HPVIDQV
+697 HPVVDQV
-704 CQNSYRSMYLS
+704 CQNSYKSMYLS

-725 PPFYRLINLMIKGK
+725 PPFYRLINLMVKGK
-739 DEGKTDAAAYD
+739 DEGKTEVAAYD
-750 LATVLRSHFGQ
+750 LANVLRSHFGQ

-788 NSNVAPSKM
+788 NTNVAPSKM
-797 IMKQCIDSLLLKHK
+797 IMKQCVDNLMLHHK
-811 GVFVQID
+811 SVFVTID

>member
-1 MKFVSVILP
+1 MKYVSVILP
-10 LALNRVLTYS
+10 LALNRVLTYA
-20 VPDEMAAD
+20 VPDELAAD
-28 VIVGGRVVVPI
+28 VIVGGRVVVPV
-39 GKTKM
+39 GKKKL
-44 YTGIVSEIFDEF
+44 YTGIVSQIFDDF
-56 DDEIEIKDIVSVLD
+56 DDDIEIKEIISVLD
-70 VQPVVTQQQLMLW
+70 LNPVVTQSQLNLW
-83 KWIADYYICSK
+83 KWIADYYICSL

-99 AALPAGLKMES
+99 AALPSGLKMES

-118 DFMEDANDPLKKTEL
+118 DFEEVEPLKKTEL
-133 AVMENIPASK
+133 AVMENLSTSK
-143 QISIEEL
+143 QTSIEEL
-150 SRLVKV
+150 SKLVKV

-174 SEQLK
+174 NEQLK

-184 KYETYVTV
+184 KMETYVTV
-192 TDRLLDNE
+192 SDRLLNTDA
-200 VMNKTAAELE
+200 MNKAATELE

-237 SKKELL
+237 AKKELL
-243 AKADATPAVLQG
+243 AKADASPAVLQG

-262 QLYEK
+262 RLYDK
-267 EVGRIDNSKYANVV
+267 EIGRIDNSKFANVV
-281 DRYPLSDAQNKAYD
+281 DRYPLTDAQNKAYD

-375 WQNMLKPEKEYK
+375 WQNMLSPEKEYK

-426 ARNAAMVL
+426 ARNAAIVL

-450 IESYYHATQ
+450 IESYYLATQ
-459 SKKYGFVEL
+459 TQKYGFVEL

-497 FSQKLIDEMTRAIS
+497 FSQKLIDEMTRALS
-511 NHEQIILFQNR
+511 NREQVILFQNR

-537 PRCKYCDVSLTLH
+537 PRCIYCDVSLTLH
-550 RNDDSLVCH
+550 SKDDSLVCH

-592 ISKIFPSAKVA
+592 ISKIFPAAKVA

-654 DQMLHYPDFRSHERA
+654 DSMLHYPDFRSHERA

-697 HPVIDQV
+697 HPVVDQV
-704 CQNSYRSMYLS
+704 CKNSYRSMYLS

-725 PPFYRLINLMIKGK
+725 PPFYRLINLMVKGK
-739 DEGKTDAAAYD
+739 DVDKTEAAAYE
-750 LATVLRSHFGQ
+750 LAAVLRSHFGQ

-780 KIMIKLDA
+780 KIMVKLDV
-788 NSNVAPSKM
+788 NTNVSPSKM
-797 IMKQCIDSLLLKHK
+797 IMKQCVDNILLHHK
-811 GVFVQID
+811 SVFVQID

>member
-1 MKFVSVILP
+1 MKYVSVILP
-10 LALNRVLTYS
+10 LALNRVLTYA
-20 VPDEMAAD
+20 VPDELAAD
-28 VIVGGRVVVPI
+28 VIVGGRVVVPV
-39 GKTKM
+39 GKKKL
-44 YTGIVSEIFDEF
+44 YTGIVSQIFDDFE
-56 DDEIEIKDIVSVLD
+56 DDIEIKEIISVLD
-70 VQPVVTQQQLMLW
+70 LNPVVTLPQLNLW
-83 KWIADYYICSK
+83 KWIADYYICSL

-99 AALPAGLKMES
+99 AALPSGLKMES

-118 DFMEDANDPLKKTEL
+118 DFEEVEPLKKTEL
-133 AVMENIPASK
+133 AVMENLSTSK
-143 QISIEEL
+143 QTSIEEL
-150 SRLVKV
+150 SKLVKV

-174 SEQLK
+174 NEQLK

-184 KYETYVTV
+184 KMETYVTI

-219 LKFLSMSS
+219 LKYLSLSS

-237 SKKELL
+237 AKKELL
-243 AKADATPAVLQG
+243 AKADASPAVLQG

-262 QLYEK
+262 RLYDK
-267 EVGRIDNSKYANVV
+267 EIGRIDNSKFANVV
-281 DRYPLSDAQNKAYD
+281 DRYPLTDAQNKAYD

-375 WQNMLKPEKEYK
+375 WQNMLSPEKEYK

-426 ARNAAMVL
+426 ARNAAIVL

-450 IESYYHATQ
+450 IESYYLATQ
-459 SKKYGFVEL
+459 TKKYGFVEL

-497 FSQKLIDEMTRAIS
+497 FSQKLIDEMSRALS
-511 NHEQIILFQNR
+511 NHEQVILFQNR
-522 RGYSPYME
+522 RGYSPYMA

-537 PRCKYCDVSLTLH
+537 PRCIYCDVSLTLH
-550 RNDDSLVCH
+550 SKDNSLVCH

-592 ISKIFPSAKVA
+592 ISKIFPAAKVA

-654 DQMLHYPDFRSHERA
+654 DSMLHYPDFRSYERA

-697 HPVIDQV
+697 HPVVDQV
-704 CQNSYRSMYLS
+704 CKNSYRSMYLS

-725 PPFYRLINLMIKGK
+725 PPFYRLINLMVKGK
-739 DEGKTDAAAYD
+739 DVDKTEAAAYE
-750 LATVLRSHFGQ
+750 LAAVLRSHFGQ

-768 PVVTRIQTLHIR
+768 PVVTRIQALHIR
-780 KIMIKLDA
+780 KIMVKLDV
-788 NSNVAPSKM
+788 NTNVSPSKM
-797 IMKQCIDSLLLKHK
+797 IMKQCVDNILLHHK
-811 GVFVQID
+811 SVFVQID

>member
-1 MKFVSVILP
+1 MKYVSVILP
-10 LALNRVLTYS
+10 LALNRVLTYA
-20 VPDEMAAD
+20 VPDELAAD
-28 VIVGGRVVVPI
+28 VIVGGRVVVPV
-39 GKTKM
+39 GKKKL
-44 YTGIVSEIFDEF
+44 YTGIVSQIFDDFE
-56 DDEIEIKDIVSVLD
+56 DDIEIKEIISVLD
-70 VQPVVTQQQLMLW
+70 LNPVVTLPQLNLW
-83 KWIADYYICSK
+83 KWIADYYICSL

-99 AALPAGLKMES
+99 AALPSGLKMES

-118 DFMEDANDPLKKTEL
+118 DFEEVEPLKKTEL
-133 AVMENIPASK
+133 AVMENLSTSK
-143 QISIEEL
+143 QTSIEEL
-150 SRLVKV
+150 SKLVKV

-174 SEQLK
+174 NEQLK

-184 KYETYVTV
+184 KMETYVTV
-192 TDRLLDNE
+192 SDRLLDTDA
-200 VMNKTAAELE
+200 MNKAAAELE

-219 LKFLSMSS
+219 LKYLSLSS

-237 SKKELL
+237 TKKELL
-243 AKADATPAVLQG
+243 AKADASPAVLQG

-262 QLYEK
+262 RLYDK
-267 EVGRIDNSKYANVV
+267 EIGRIDNSKFANVV
-281 DRYPLSDAQNKAYD
+281 DRYPLTDAQNKAYD

-304 DVVLLHGVTS
+304 DVVLFHGVTS

-375 WQNMLKPEKEYK
+375 WQNMLSPEKEYK

-426 ARNAAMVL
+426 ARNAAIVL

-450 IESYYHATQ
+450 IESYYLATQ
-459 SKKYGFVEL
+459 TKKYGFVEL

-497 FSQKLIDEMTRAIS
+497 FSQKLIDEMSRALS
-511 NHEQIILFQNR
+511 NREQIILFQNR

-537 PRCKYCDVSLTLH
+537 PRCIYCDVSLTLH
-550 RNDDSLVCH
+550 SKDNSLVCH

-592 ISKIFPSAKVA
+592 ISKIFPAAKVA

-654 DQMLHYPDFRSHERA
+654 DSMLHYPDFRAHERA

-697 HPVIDQV
+697 HPVVDQV

-725 PPFYRLINLMIKGK
+725 PPFYRLINLMVKGK
-739 DEGKTDAAAYD
+739 DVDKTEAAAYE
-750 LATVLRSHFGQ
+750 LAAVLRSHFGQ

-768 PVVTRIQTLHIR
+768 PVVTRIQALHIR
-780 KIMIKLDA
+780 KIMVKLDV
-788 NSNVAPSKM
+788 NTNVSPSKM
-797 IMKQCIDSLLLKHK
+797 IMKQCVDNILLHHK
-811 GVFVQID
+811 SVFVQID

>member
-1 MKFVSVILP
+1 MKYVSVILP
-10 LALNRVLTYS
+10 LALNRVLTYA
-20 VPDEMAAD
+20 VPDELAAD
-28 VIVGGRVVVPI
+28 VIVGGRVVVPV
-39 GKTKM
+39 GKKKL
-44 YTGIVSEIFDEF
+44 YTGIVFQLF
-56 DDEIEIKDIVSVLD
+56 DDFEDDIEIKEVISVLD
-70 VQPVVTQQQLMLW
+70 RNPVVTLLQLNLW
-83 KWIADYYICSK
+83 KWIAEYYICSL

-99 AALPAGLKMES
+99 AALPSGLKMES

-118 DFMEDANDPLKKTEL
+118 DFEEVEPLKKTEL
-133 AVMENIPASK
+133 AVMENLSSSK
-143 QISIEEL
+143 QTSIEEL

-174 SEQLK
+174 NEQLK

-184 KYETYVTV
+184 KLETYVTV
-192 TDRLLDNE
+192 SDRLLDTDS
-200 VMNKTAAELE
+200 MNKAAAELE

-237 SKKELL
+237 TKKDLL
-243 AKADATPAVLQG
+243 AKADASPAVLQG

-262 QLYEK
+262 RLYDK
-267 EVGRIDNSKYANVV
+267 EIGRIDNSKYANVV
-281 DRYPLSDAQNKAYD
+281 DRYPLTDAQNKAYD

-375 WQNMLKPEKEYK
+375 WQNMLSPDKEYK

-426 ARNAAMVL
+426 ARNAAVVL

-450 IESYYHATQ
+450 IESYFHATQ

-479 INVVDV
+479 IDVVDV

-497 FSQKLIDEMTRAIS
+497 FSQKLIDEMTRAIA

-537 PRCKYCDVSLTLH
+537 PRCIYCDVSLTLH

-592 ISKIFPSAKVA
+592 IGKIFPSAKVA

-610 KSRKNYESI
+610 KSRKSYESI

-654 DQMLHYPDFRSHERA
+654 DSMLHYPDFRAHERA

-692 TSDVK
+692 TSDVN
-697 HPVIDQV
+697 HPVVDQV
-704 CQNSYRSMYLS
+704 CKNSYKSMYLS

-725 PPFYRLINLMIKGK
+725 PPFYRLINLMVKGK
-739 DEGKTDAAAYD
+739 DVDKTETAAYE

-768 PVVTRIQTLHIR
+768 PVITRIQTLHIR

-788 NSNVAPSKM
+788 NTNIAPSKQ
-797 IMKQCIDSLLLKHK
+797 IMKQCVDNLLLRHK
-811 GVFVQID
+811 SVFVQID

>member
-1 MKFVSVILP
+1 MKYVSVILP
-10 LALNRVLTYS
+10 LALNRVLTYA
-20 VPDEMAAD
+20 VPDELAAD
-28 VIVGGRVVVPI
+28 VIVGGRVVVPV
-39 GKTKM
+39 GKKKL
-44 YTGIVSEIFDEF
+44 YTGIVFQLF
-56 DDEIEIKDIVSVLD
+56 DDFEDDIEIKEVISVLD
-70 VQPVVTQQQLMLW
+70 RNPVVTQLQLNLW
-83 KWIADYYICSK
+83 KWIADYYICSL

-99 AALPAGLKMES
+99 AALPSGLKMES

-118 DFMEDANDPLKKTEL
+118 DFEEVEPLKKTEL
-133 AVMENIPASK
+133 AVMENLSTSK
-143 QISIEEL
+143 QTSIEEL
-150 SRLVKV
+150 SKLAKV

-174 SEQLK
+174 NEQLK

-184 KYETYVTV
+184 KMETYVTI

-219 LKFLSMSS
+219 LKYLSLSS

-237 SKKELL
+237 TKKELM
-243 AKADATPAVLQG
+243 AKADASPAVLQG
-255 LIKKDIF
+255 LIKKDVF
-262 QLYEK
+262 RLYDK
-267 EVGRIDNSKYANVV
+267 EIGRIDNSKFANVV
-281 DRYPLSDAQNKAYD
+281 DRYPLTDAQNKAYD

-375 WQNMLKPEKEYK
+375 WQNMLSPEKEYK

-426 ARNAAMVL
+426 ARNAAIVL

-450 IESYYHATQ
+450 IESYYLATQ
-459 SKKYGFVEL
+459 TKKYGFVEL

-497 FSQKLIDEMTRAIS
+497 FSQKLIDEMSRALS
-511 NHEQIILFQNR
+511 NREQIILFQNR

-537 PRCKYCDVSLTLH
+537 PRCIYCDVSLTLH
-550 RNDDSLVCH
+550 SKDNSLVCH

-592 ISKIFPSAKVA
+592 ISKIFPAAKVA

-654 DQMLHYPDFRSHERA
+654 DSMLHYPDFRAHERA

-697 HPVIDQV
+697 HPVVDQV

-725 PPFYRLINLMIKGK
+725 PPFYRLINLMVKGK
-739 DEGKTDAAAYD
+739 DVDKTEAAAYE
-750 LATVLRSHFGQ
+750 LAAVLRSHFGQ

-768 PVVTRIQTLHIR
+768 PVITRIQTLHIR

-788 NSNVAPSKM
+788 NTNIAPSKQ
-797 IMKQCIDSLLLKHK
+797 IMKQCVDNLLLRHK
-811 GVFVQID
+811 SVFVQID

>member
-1 MKFVSVILP
+1 MKYVSVILP
-10 LALNRVLTYS
+10 LALNRVLTYA
-20 VPDEMAAD
+20 VPDELAAD
-28 VIVGGRVVVPI
+28 VIVGGRVVVPV
-39 GKTKM
+39 GKKKL
-44 YTGIVSEIFDEF
+44 YTGIVSQIFDDF
-56 DDEIEIKDIVSVLD
+56 DDDIEIKEIISVLD
-70 VQPVVTQQQLMLW
+70 LNPVVTQSQLNLW
-83 KWIADYYICSK
+83 KWIADYYICSL

-99 AALPAGLKMES
+99 AALPSGLKMES

-118 DFMEDANDPLKKTEL
+118 DFEEIEPLKKTEL
-133 AVMENIPASK
+133 AVMENLSTSK
-143 QISIEEL
+143 QTSIEEL
-150 SRLVKV
+150 SKLVKV

-174 SEQLK
+174 NEQLK

-184 KYETYVTV
+184 KMETYVTV
-192 TDRLLDNE
+192 SDRLLDTDA
-200 VMNKTAAELE
+200 MNKAAAELE

-237 SKKELL
+237 TKKELL
-243 AKADATPAVLQG
+243 AKADASPAVLQG

-262 QLYEK
+262 RLYDK
-267 EVGRIDNSKYANVV
+267 EIGRIDNSKFANVV
-281 DRYPLSDAQNKAYD
+281 DRYPLTDAQNKAYD

-375 WQNMLKPEKEYK
+375 WQNMLSPEKEYK

-426 ARNAAMVL
+426 ARNAAIVL

-450 IESYYHATQ
+450 IESYYLATQ
-459 SKKYGFVEL
+459 TKKYGFVEL

-497 FSQKLIDEMTRAIS
+497 FSQKLIDEMTRALS
-511 NHEQIILFQNR
+511 NHEQVILFQNR

-537 PRCKYCDVSLTLH
+537 PRCIYCDVSLTLH
-550 RNDDSLVCH
+550 SKDNSLVCH

-592 ISKIFPSAKVA
+592 ISKIFPAAKVA

-654 DQMLHYPDFRSHERA
+654 DSMLHYPDFRAHERA

-697 HPVIDQV
+697 HPVVDQV

-725 PPFYRLINLMIKGK
+725 PPFYRLINLMVKGK
-739 DEGKTDAAAYD
+739 DVDKTEAAAYE
-750 LATVLRSHFGQ
+750 LAAVLRSHFGQ

-768 PVVTRIQTLHIR
+768 PVVTRIQALHIR
-780 KIMIKLDA
+780 KIMVKLDV
-788 NSNVAPSKM
+788 NTNVSPSKM
-797 IMKQCIDSLLLKHK
+797 IMKQCVDNILLHHK
-811 GVFVQID
+811 SVFVQID

>member
-1 MKFVSVILP
+1 MKYVSVILP
-10 LALNRVLTYS
+10 LALNRVLTYA
-20 VPDEMAAD
+20 VPDELAAD
-28 VIVGGRVVVPI
+28 VIVGGRVVVPV
-39 GKTKM
+39 GKKKL
-44 YTGIVSEIFDEF
+44 YTGIVSQIFDDFE
-56 DDEIEIKDIVSVLD
+56 DDIEIKEIISVLD
-70 VQPVVTQQQLMLW
+70 LNPVVTLPQLNLW
-83 KWIADYYICSK
+83 KWIADYYICSL

-99 AALPAGLKMES
+99 AALPSGLKMES

-118 DFMEDANDPLKKTEL
+118 DFEEIEPLKKTEL
-133 AVMENIPASK
+133 AVMENLSTSK
-143 QISIEEL
+143 QTSIEEL
-150 SRLVKV
+150 SKLVKV

-174 SEQLK
+174 NEQLK

-184 KYETYVTV
+184 KMETYVTI

-237 SKKELL
+237 TKKELL
-243 AKADATPAVLQG
+243 AKADASPAVLQG

-262 QLYEK
+262 RLYDK
-267 EVGRIDNSKYANVV
+267 EIGRIDNSKFANVV
-281 DRYPLSDAQNKAYD
+281 DRYPLTDAQNKAYD

-375 WQNMLKPEKEYK
+375 WQNMLSPEKEYK

-426 ARNAAMVL
+426 ARNAAIVL

-450 IESYYHATQ
+450 IESYYLATQ
-459 SKKYGFVEL
+459 TKKYGFVEL

-497 FSQKLIDEMTRAIS
+497 FSQKLIDEMSRALS
-511 NHEQIILFQNR
+511 NHEQVILFQNR

-537 PRCKYCDVSLTLH
+537 PRCIYCDVSLTLH
-550 RNDDSLVCH
+550 SKDNSLVCH

-592 ISKIFPSAKVA
+592 ISKIFPAAKVA

-654 DQMLHYPDFRSHERA
+654 DSMLHYPDFRAHERA

-697 HPVIDQV
+697 HPVVDQV

-725 PPFYRLINLMIKGK
+725 PPFYRLINLMVKGK
-739 DEGKTDAAAYD
+739 DVDKTEAAAYE
-750 LATVLRSHFGQ
+750 LAAVLRSHFGQ

-768 PVVTRIQTLHIR
+768 PVVTRIQALHIR
-780 KIMIKLDA
+780 KIMVKLDV
-788 NSNVAPSKM
+788 NTNVSPSKM
-797 IMKQCIDSLLLKHK
+797 IMKQCVDNILLHHK
-811 GVFVQID
+811 SVFVQID

>member
-1 MKFVSVILP
+1 MKYVSVILP
-10 LALNRVLTYS
+10 LALNRVLTYT
-20 VPDEMAAD
+20 VPDELAAD
-28 VIVGGRVVVPI
+28 VIVGGRVVVPV
-39 GKTKM
+39 GKKKL
-44 YTGIVSEIFDEF
+44 YTGIVSQIFDDF
-56 DDEIEIKDIVSVLD
+56 DDDIEIKEIISVLD
-70 VQPVVTQQQLMLW
+70 LNPVVTQSQLNLW
-83 KWIADYYICSK
+83 KWIADYYICSL

-99 AALPAGLKMES
+99 AALPSGLKMES

-118 DFMEDANDPLKKTEL
+118 DFEEIEPLKKTEL
-133 AVMENIPASK
+133 AVMENLSTSK
-143 QISIEEL
+143 QTSIEEL
-150 SRLVKV
+150 SKLVKV

-174 SEQLK
+174 NEQLK

-184 KYETYVTV
+184 KMETYVTV
-192 TDRLLDNE
+192 SDRLLDTDA
-200 VMNKTAAELE
+200 MNKAAAELE

-237 SKKELL
+237 TKKELL
-243 AKADATPAVLQG
+243 AKADASPAVLQG

-262 QLYEK
+262 RLYDK
-267 EVGRIDNSKYANVV
+267 EIGRIDNSKFANVV
-281 DRYPLSDAQNKAYD
+281 DRYPLTDAQNKAYD

-375 WQNMLKPEKEYK
+375 WQNMLSPEKEYK

-426 ARNAAMVL
+426 ARNAAIVL

-450 IESYYHATQ
+450 IESYYLATQ
-459 SKKYGFVEL
+459 TKKYGFVEL

-485 KTERLQKKMTGL
+485 KTERLQKKMMGL
-497 FSQKLIDEMTRAIS
+497 FSQKLIDEMSRALS
-511 NHEQIILFQNR
+511 NHEQVILFQNR

-537 PRCKYCDVSLTLH
+537 PRCIYCDVSLTLH
-550 RNDDSLVCH
+550 SKDNSLVCH

-592 ISKIFPSAKVA
+592 ISKIFPAAKVA

-654 DQMLHYPDFRSHERA
+654 DSMLHYPDFRAHERA

-697 HPVIDQV
+697 HPVVDQV
-704 CQNSYRSMYLS
+704 CKNSYRSMYLS

-725 PPFYRLINLMIKGK
+725 PPFYRLINLMVKGK
-739 DEGKTDAAAYD
+739 DVDKTEAAAYE
-750 LATVLRSHFGQ
+750 LAAVLRSHFGQ

-768 PVVTRIQTLHIR
+768 PVVTRIQALHIR
-780 KIMIKLDA
+780 KIMVKLDV
-788 NSNVAPSKM
+788 NTNVSPSKM
-797 IMKQCIDSLLLKHK
+797 IMKQCVDNILLHHK
-811 GVFVQID
+811 SVFVQID

>member
-1 MKFVSVILP
+1 MKYVSVILP
-10 LALNRVLTYS
+10 LALNRVLTYA
-20 VPDEMAAD
+20 VPDELAAD
-28 VIVGGRVVVPI
+28 VIVGGRVVVPV
-39 GKTKM
+39 GKKKL
-44 YTGIVSEIFDEF
+44 YTGIVSQIFDDF
-56 DDEIEIKDIVSVLD
+56 DDDIEIKEIISALD
-70 VQPVVTQQQLMLW
+70 LNPVVTQSQLNLW
-83 KWIADYYICSK
+83 KWIADYYICSL

-99 AALPAGLKMES
+99 AALPSGLKMES

-118 DFMEDANDPLKKTEL
+118 DFEEIEPLKKTEL
-133 AVMENIPASK
+133 AVMENLSTSK
-143 QISIEEL
+143 QTSIEEL
-150 SRLVKV
+150 SKLVKV

-174 SEQLK
+174 NEQLK

-184 KYETYVTV
+184 KMETYVTV
-192 TDRLLDNE
+192 SDRLLDTDA
-200 VMNKTAAELE
+200 MNKAAAELE

-237 SKKELL
+237 TKKELL
-243 AKADATPAVLQG
+243 AKADASPAVLQG

-262 QLYEK
+262 RLYDK
-267 EVGRIDNSKYANVV
+267 EIGRIDNSKFANVV
-281 DRYPLSDAQNKAYD
+281 DRYPLTDAQNKAYD

-375 WQNMLKPEKEYK
+375 WQNMLSPEKEYK

-426 ARNAAMVL
+426 ARNAAIVL

-450 IESYYHATQ
+450 IESYYLATQ
-459 SKKYGFVEL
+459 TKKYGFVEL

-497 FSQKLIDEMTRAIS
+497 FSQKLIDEMSRALS
-511 NHEQIILFQNR
+511 NHEQVILFQNR

-537 PRCKYCDVSLTLH
+537 PRCIYCDVSLTLH
-550 RNDDSLVCH
+550 SKDNSLVCH

-592 ISKIFPSAKVA
+592 ISKIFPAAKVA

-654 DQMLHYPDFRSHERA
+654 DSMLHYPDFRAHERA

-697 HPVIDQV
+697 HPVVDQV
-704 CQNSYRSMYLS
+704 CKNSYRSMYLS

-725 PPFYRLINLMIKGK
+725 PPFYRLINLMVKGK
-739 DEGKTDAAAYD
+739 NVDKTEAAAYE
-750 LATVLRSHFGQ
+750 LAAVLRSHFGQ

-768 PVVTRIQTLHIR
+768 PVVTRIQALHIR
-780 KIMIKLDA
+780 KIMVKLDV
-788 NSNVAPSKM
+788 NTNVSPSKM
-797 IMKQCIDSLLLKHK
+797 IMKQCVDNILLHHK
-811 GVFVQID
+811 SVFVQID

>member
-1 MKFVSVILP
+1 MKYVSVILP
-10 LALNRVLTYS
+10 LALNRVLTYA
-20 VPDEMAAD
+20 VPDELAAD
-28 VIVGGRVVVPI
+28 VIVGGRVVVPV
-39 GKTKM
+39 GKKKL
-44 YTGIVSEIFDEF
+44 YTGIVSQIFDDFE
-56 DDEIEIKDIVSVLD
+56 DDIEIKEIISVLD
-70 VQPVVTQQQLMLW
+70 LNPVVTLPQLNLW
-83 KWIADYYICSK
+83 KWIADYYICSL

-99 AALPAGLKMES
+99 AALPSGLKMES

-118 DFMEDANDPLKKTEL
+118 DFVEVEPLKKTEL
-133 AVMENIPASK
+133 AVMENLSTSK
-143 QISIEEL
+143 QTSIEEL
-150 SRLVKV
+150 SKLVKV

-165 LLAKGAITL
+165 LLVKGAITL
-174 SEQLK
+174 NEQLK

-184 KYETYVTV
+184 KMETYVTI

-237 SKKELL
+237 TKKELL
-243 AKADATPAVLQG
+243 AKADASPAVLQG

-262 QLYEK
+262 RLYDK
-267 EVGRIDNSKYANVV
+267 EIGRIDNSKFANVV
-281 DRYPLSDAQNKAYD
+281 DRYPLTDAQNKAYD

-375 WQNMLKPEKEYK
+375 WQNMLSPEKEYK

-426 ARNAAMVL
+426 ARNAAIVL

-450 IESYYHATQ
+450 IESYYLATQ
-459 SKKYGFVEL
+459 TKKYGFVEL

-497 FSQKLIDEMTRAIS
+497 FSQKLIDEMSRALS
-511 NHEQIILFQNR
+511 NHEQVILFQNR

-537 PRCKYCDVSLTLH
+537 PRCIYCDVSLTLH
-550 RNDDSLVCH
+550 SKDDSLVCH

-569 FCPSCGNPTLSNRG
+569 LCPSCGNPTLSNRG

-592 ISKIFPSAKVA
+592 ISKIFPAAKVA

-654 DQMLHYPDFRSHERA
+654 DSMLHYPDFRSHERA

-697 HPVIDQV
+697 HPVVDQV
-704 CQNSYRSMYLS
+704 CKNSYRSMYLS

-725 PPFYRLINLMIKGK
+725 PPFYRLINLMVKGK
-739 DEGKTDAAAYD
+739 DVDKTEAAAYE
-750 LATVLRSHFGQ
+750 LAAVLRSHFGQ

-768 PVVTRIQTLHIR
+768 PVVTRIQALHIR
-780 KIMIKLDA
+780 KIMVKLDV
-788 NSNVAPSKM
+788 NTNVSPSKM
-797 IMKQCIDSLLLKHK
+797 IMKQCVDNILLHHK
-811 GVFVQID
+811 SVFVQID

>member
-1 MKFVSVILP
+1 MKYVSVILP
-10 LALNRVLTYS
+10 LALNRVLTYA
-20 VPDEMAAD
+20 VPDELAAD
-28 VIVGGRVVVPI
+28 VIVGGRVVVPV
-39 GKTKM
+39 GKKKL
-44 YTGIVSEIFDEF
+44 YTGIVFQLF
-56 DDEIEIKDIVSVLD
+56 DDFEDDIEIKEVISVLD
-70 VQPVVTQQQLMLW
+70 RNPVVTQLQLNLW
-83 KWIADYYICSK
+83 KWIAEYYICSL

-99 AALPAGLKMES
+99 AALPSGLKMES

-118 DFMEDANDPLKKTEL
+118 DFEEIEPLKKTEL
-133 AVMENIPASK
+133 AVMENLSISK
-143 QISIEEL
+143 QTSIEEL
-150 SRLVKV
+150 SKLVKV

-174 SEQLK
+174 NEQLK

-184 KYETYVTV
+184 KMETYVTI

-219 LKFLSMSS
+219 LKFLSLSS

-237 SKKELL
+237 TKKELM
-243 AKADATPAVLQG
+243 AKADASPAVLQG

-262 QLYEK
+262 RLYDK
-267 EVGRIDNSKYANVV
+267 EIGRIDNSKFANLV
-281 DRYPLSDAQNKAYD
+281 DRYPLTDAQNKAYD

-375 WQNMLKPEKEYK
+375 WQNMLSPEKEYK

-426 ARNAAMVL
+426 ARNAAIVL

-450 IESYYHATQ
+450 IESYYLATQ
-459 SKKYGFVEL
+459 TKKYGFVEL

-497 FSQKLIDEMTRAIS
+497 FSQKLIDEMSRALS

-537 PRCKYCDVSLTLH
+537 PRCIYCDVSLTLH
-550 RNDDSLVCH
+550 SKDNSLVCH

-592 ISKIFPSAKVA
+592 ISKIFPAAKVA

-654 DQMLHYPDFRSHERA
+654 DSMLHYPDFRAHERA

-697 HPVIDQV
+697 HPVVDQV

-725 PPFYRLINLMIKGK
+725 PPFYRLINLMVKGK
-739 DEGKTDAAAYD
+739 DVDKTEAAAYE
-750 LATVLRSHFGQ
+750 LAAVLRSHFGQ

-768 PVVTRIQTLHIR
+768 PVVTRIQALHIR
-780 KIMIKLDA
+780 KIMVKLDV
-788 NSNVAPSKM
+788 NTNVSPSKM
-797 IMKQCIDSLLLKHK
+797 IMKQCVDNILLHHK
-811 GVFVQID
+811 SVFVQID

>member
-1 MKFVSVILP
+1 MKYVSVILP
-10 LALNRVLTYS
+10 LALNRVLTYA
-20 VPDEMAAD
+20 VPDELAAD
-28 VIVGGRVVVPI
+28 VIVGGRVVVPL
-39 GKTKM
+39 GKKKL
-44 YTGIVSEIFDEF
+44 YTGIVSQIFDDF
-56 DDEIEIKDIVSVLD
+56 DDDIEIKEIISVLD
-70 VQPVVTQQQLMLW
+70 LNPVVTQSQLNLW
-83 KWIADYYICSK
+83 KWIADYYICSL

-99 AALPAGLKMES
+99 AALPSGLKMES

-118 DFMEDANDPLKKTEL
+118 DFEEIEPLKKTEL
-133 AVMENIPASK
+133 AVMENLSTSK
-143 QISIEEL
+143 QTSIEEL
-150 SRLVKV
+150 SKLVKV

-174 SEQLK
+174 NEQLK

-184 KYETYVTV
+184 KMETYVTV
-192 TDRLLDNE
+192 SDRLLDTDA
-200 VMNKTAAELE
+200 MNKAAAELE

-237 SKKELL
+237 TKKELL
-243 AKADATPAVLQG
+243 AKADASPAVLQG

-262 QLYEK
+262 RLYDK
-267 EVGRIDNSKYANVV
+267 EIGRIDNSKFANVV
-281 DRYPLSDAQNKAYD
+281 DRYPLTDAQNKAYD

-375 WQNMLKPEKEYK
+375 WQNMLSPEKEYK

-426 ARNAAMVL
+426 ARNAAIVL

-450 IESYYHATQ
+450 IESYYLATQ
-459 SKKYGFVEL
+459 TKKYGFVEL

-497 FSQKLIDEMTRAIS
+497 FSQKLIDEMSRALS
-511 NHEQIILFQNR
+511 NHEQVILFQNR

-537 PRCKYCDVSLTLH
+537 PRCIYCDVSLTLH
-550 RNDDSLVCH
+550 SKDNSLVCH

-592 ISKIFPSAKVA
+592 ISKIFPAAKVA

-654 DQMLHYPDFRSHERA
+654 DSMLHYPDFRAHERA

-697 HPVIDQV
+697 HPVVDQV
-704 CQNSYRSMYLS
+704 CKNSYRSMYLS

-725 PPFYRLINLMIKGK
+725 PPFYRLINLMVKGK
-739 DEGKTDAAAYD
+739 DVDKTEAAAYE

-768 PVVTRIQTLHIR
+768 PVVTRIQALHIR
-780 KIMIKLDA
+780 KIMVKLDV
-788 NSNVAPSKM
+788 NTNVSPSKM
-797 IMKQCIDSLLLKHK
+797 IIKQCVDNILLHHK
-811 GVFVQID
+811 SVFVQID

>member
-1 MKFVSVILP
+1 MKYVSVILP
-10 LALNRVLTYS
+10 LALNRVLTYA
-20 VPDEMAAD
+20 VPDELAAD
-28 VIVGGRVVVPI
+28 VIVGGRVVVPV
-39 GKTKM
+39 GKKKL
-44 YTGIVSEIFDEF
+44 YTGIVSQIFDDF
-56 DDEIEIKDIVSVLD
+56 DDDIEIKEIISVLD
-70 VQPVVTQQQLMLW
+70 LNPVVTQSQLNLW
-83 KWIADYYICSK
+83 KWIADYYICSL

-99 AALPAGLKMES
+99 AALPSGLKMES

-118 DFMEDANDPLKKTEL
+118 DFEEVEPLKKTEL
-133 AVMENIPASK
+133 AVMENLSTSK
-143 QISIEEL
+143 QTSIEEL
-150 SRLVKV
+150 SKLVKV

-174 SEQLK
+174 NEQLK

-184 KYETYVTV
+184 KMETYVTV
-192 TDRLLDNE
+192 SDRLLDTDA
-200 VMNKTAAELE
+200 MNKAAAELE

-237 SKKELL
+237 TKKELL
-243 AKADATPAVLQG
+243 AKADASPAVLQG

-262 QLYEK
+262 RLYDK
-267 EVGRIDNSKYANVV
+267 EIGRIDNSKFANVV
-281 DRYPLSDAQNKAYD
+281 DRYPLTDAQNKAYD

-375 WQNMLKPEKEYK
+375 WQNMLSPEKEYK

-426 ARNAAMVL
+426 ARNAAIVL

-450 IESYYHATQ
+450 IESYYLATQ
-459 SKKYGFVEL
+459 TKKYGFVEL

-497 FSQKLIDEMTRAIS
+497 FSQKLIDEMSRALS
-511 NHEQIILFQNR
+511 NHEQVILFQNR

-537 PRCKYCDVSLTLH
+537 PRCIYCDVSLTLH
-550 RNDDSLVCH
+550 SKDNSLVCH

-592 ISKIFPSAKVA
+592 ISKIFPAAKVA

-654 DQMLHYPDFRSHERA
+654 DSMLHYPDFRAHERA

-697 HPVIDQV
+697 HPVVDQV
-704 CQNSYRSMYLS
+704 CKNSYRSMYLS

-725 PPFYRLINLMIKGK
+725 PPFYRLINLMVKGK
-739 DEGKTDAAAYD
+739 DVDKTEAAAYE
-750 LATVLRSHFGQ
+750 LAAVLRSHFGQ

-768 PVVTRIQTLHIR
+768 PVVTRIQALHIR
-780 KIMIKLDA
+780 KIMVKLDV
-788 NSNVAPSKM
+788 NTNVSPSKM
-797 IMKQCIDSLLLKHK
+797 IMKQCVDNILLHHK
-811 GVFVQID
+811 SVFVQID

>member
-1 MKFVSVILP
+1 MKYVSVILP
-10 LALNRVLTYS
+10 LALNRVLTYA
-20 VPDEMAAD
+20 VPDELAAD
-28 VIVGGRVVVPI
+28 VIVGGRVVVPV
-39 GKTKM
+39 GKKKL
-44 YTGIVSEIFDEF
+44 YTGIVSQIFDDF
-56 DDEIEIKDIVSVLD
+56 DDDIEIKEIISVLD
-70 VQPVVTQQQLMLW
+70 LNPVVTLPQLNLW
-83 KWIADYYICSK
+83 KWIADYYICSL

-99 AALPAGLKMES
+99 AALPSGLKMES

-118 DFMEDANDPLKKTEL
+118 DFEEIEPLKKTEL
-133 AVMENIPASK
+133 AVMENLSTSK
-143 QISIEEL
+143 QTSIEEL
-150 SRLVKV
+150 SKLVKV

-174 SEQLK
+174 NEQLK

-184 KYETYVTV
+184 KMETYVTV
-192 TDRLLDNE
+192 SDRLLDTDA
-200 VMNKTAAELE
+200 MNKAAAELE

-237 SKKELL
+237 TKKELL
-243 AKADATPAVLQG
+243 AKADASPAVLQG

-262 QLYEK
+262 RLYDK
-267 EVGRIDNSKYANVV
+267 EIGRIDNSKFANVV
-281 DRYPLSDAQNKAYD
+281 DRYPLTDAQNKAYD
-295 EIISNFQQK
+295 EIISNFHQK
-304 DVVLLHGVTS
+304 DVVLFHGVTS

-375 WQNMLKPEKEYK
+375 WQNMLSPEKEYK

-426 ARNAAMVL
+426 ARNAAIVL

-450 IESYYHATQ
+450 IESYYLATQ
-459 SKKYGFVEL
+459 TKKYGFVEL

-497 FSQKLIDEMTRAIS
+497 FSQKLIDEMSRALS
-511 NHEQIILFQNR
+511 NHEQVILFQNR

-537 PRCKYCDVSLTLH
+537 PRCIYCDVSLTLH
-550 RNDDSLVCH
+550 SKDNSLVCH

-592 ISKIFPSAKVA
+592 ISKIFPAAKVA

-654 DQMLHYPDFRSHERA
+654 DSMLHYPDFRSHERA

-697 HPVIDQV
+697 HPVVDQV
-704 CQNSYRSMYLS
+704 CKNSYRSMYLS

-725 PPFYRLINLMIKGK
+725 PPFYRLINLMVKGK
-739 DEGKTDAAAYD
+739 DVDKTEAAAYE
-750 LATVLRSHFGQ
+750 LAAVLRSHFGQ

-768 PVVTRIQTLHIR
+768 PVVTRIQALHIR
-780 KIMIKLDA
+780 KIMVKLDV
-788 NSNVAPSKM
+788 NTNVSPSKM
-797 IMKQCIDSLLLKHK
+797 IMKQCVDNLLLHHK
-811 GVFVQID
+811 SVFVQID

>member
-1 MKFVSVILP
+1 MKYVSVILP
-10 LALNRVLTYS
+10 LALNRVLTYA
-20 VPDEMAAD
+20 VPDELAAD
-28 VIVGGRVVVPI
+28 VIVGGRVVVPV
-39 GKTKM
+39 GKKKL
-44 YTGIVSEIFDEF
+44 YTGIVSQIFDDF
-56 DDEIEIKDIVSVLD
+56 DDDIEIKEIISVLD
-70 VQPVVTQQQLMLW
+70 LNPVVTQSQLNLW
-83 KWIADYYICSK
+83 KWIADYYICSL

-99 AALPAGLKMES
+99 AALPSGLKMES

-118 DFMEDANDPLKKTEL
+118 DFEEIEPLKKTEL
-133 AVMENIPASK
+133 AVMENLSTSK
-143 QISIEEL
+143 QTSIEEL
-150 SRLVKV
+150 SKLVKV

-174 SEQLK
+174 NEQLK

-184 KYETYVTV
+184 KMETYVTI

-219 LKFLSMSS
+219 LKYLSLSS

-237 SKKELL
+237 AKKELL
-243 AKADATPAVLQG
+243 AKADASPAVLQG

-262 QLYEK
+262 RLYDK
-267 EVGRIDNSKYANVV
+267 EIGRIDNSKFANVV
-281 DRYPLSDAQNKAYD
+281 DRYPLTDAQNKAYD

-375 WQNMLKPEKEYK
+375 WQNMLSPEKEYK

-426 ARNAAMVL
+426 ARNAAIVL

-450 IESYYHATQ
+450 IESYYLATQ
-459 SKKYGFVEL
+459 TKKYGFVEL

-497 FSQKLIDEMTRAIS
+497 FSQKLIDEMSRAIA

-537 PRCKYCDVSLTLH
+537 PRCIYCDVSLTLH
-550 RNDDSLVCH
+550 SKDNSLVCH

-592 ISKIFPSAKVA
+592 ISKIFPAAKVA

-654 DQMLHYPDFRSHERA
+654 DSMLHYPDFRAHERA

-697 HPVIDQV
+697 HPVVDQV

-725 PPFYRLINLMIKGK
+725 PPFYRLINLMVKGK
-739 DEGKTDAAAYD
+739 DVDKTEAAAYE
-750 LATVLRSHFGQ
+750 LAAVLRSHFGQ

-768 PVVTRIQTLHIR
+768 PVVTRIQALHIR
-780 KIMIKLDA
+780 KIMVKLDV
-788 NSNVAPSKM
+788 NTNVSPSKM
-797 IMKQCIDSLLLKHK
+797 IMKQCVDNILLHHK
-811 GVFVQID
+811 SVFVQID

>member
-1 MKFVSVILP
+1 MKYVSVILP
-10 LALNRVLTYS
+10 LALNRVLTYA
-20 VPDEMAAD
+20 VPDELAAD
-28 VIVGGRVVVPI
+28 VIVGGRVVVPV
-39 GKTKM
+39 GKKKL
-44 YTGIVSEIFDEF
+44 YTGIVSQIFDDFE
-56 DDEIEIKDIVSVLD
+56 DDIEIKEIISVLD
-70 VQPVVTQQQLMLW
+70 LNPVVTQSQLNLW
-83 KWIADYYICSK
+83 KWIADYYICSL

-99 AALPAGLKMES
+99 AALPSGLKMES

-118 DFMEDANDPLKKTEL
+118 DFEEVEPLKKTEL
-133 AVMENIPASK
+133 AVMENLSTSK
-143 QISIEEL
+143 QTSIEEL
-150 SRLVKV
+150 SKLVKV

-174 SEQLK
+174 NEQLK

-184 KYETYVTV
+184 KMETYVTV
-192 TDRLLDNE
+192 SDRLLDTDA
-200 VMNKTAAELE
+200 MNKAAAELE

-237 SKKELL
+237 AKKELL
-243 AKADATPAVLQG
+243 AKADASPAVLQG

-262 QLYEK
+262 RLYDK
-267 EVGRIDNSKYANVV
+267 EIGRIDNSKFANVV
-281 DRYPLSDAQNKAYD
+281 DRYPLTDAQNKAYD

-375 WQNMLKPEKEYK
+375 WQNMLSPEKEYK

-426 ARNAAMVL
+426 ARNAAIVL

-450 IESYYHATQ
+450 IESYYLATQ
-459 SKKYGFVEL
+459 TKKYGFVEL

-497 FSQKLIDEMTRAIS
+497 FSQKLIDEMSRALS
-511 NHEQIILFQNR
+511 NHEQVILFQNR

-537 PRCKYCDVSLTLH
+537 PRCIYCDVSLTLH
-550 RNDDSLVCH
+550 SKDNSLVCH

-569 FCPSCGNPTLSNRG
+569 FCPSCGNPTLCNRG

-592 ISKIFPSAKVA
+592 ISKIFPAAKVA

-654 DQMLHYPDFRSHERA
+654 DSMLHYPDFRAHERA

-697 HPVIDQV
+697 HPVVDQV
-704 CQNSYRSMYLS
+704 CKNSYRSMYLS

-725 PPFYRLINLMIKGK
+725 PPFYRLINLMVKGK
-739 DEGKTDAAAYD
+739 DVDKTEAAAYE
-750 LATVLRSHFGQ
+750 LAAVLRSHFGQ

-768 PVVTRIQTLHIR
+768 PVVTRIQALHIR
-780 KIMIKLDA
+780 KIMVKLDV
-788 NSNVAPSKM
+788 NTNVSPSKM
-797 IMKQCIDSLLLKHK
+797 IMKQCVDNILLHHK
-811 GVFVQID
+811 SVFVQID

>member
-1 MKFVSVILP
+1 MKYVSVILP
-10 LALNRVLTYS
+10 LALNRVLTYA
-20 VPDEMAAD
+20 VPDELAAD
-28 VIVGGRVVVPI
+28 VIVGGRVVVPV
-39 GKTKM
+39 GKKKL
-44 YTGIVSEIFDEF
+44 YTGIVSQIFDDF
-56 DDEIEIKDIVSVLD
+56 DDDIEIKEIISVLD
-70 VQPVVTQQQLMLW
+70 LNPVVTQSQLNLW
-83 KWIADYYICSK
+83 KWIADYYICSL

-99 AALPAGLKMES
+99 AALPSGLKMES

-118 DFMEDANDPLKKTEL
+118 DFEEIEPLKKTEL
-133 AVMENIPASK
+133 AVMENLSTSK
-143 QISIEEL
+143 QTSIEEL
-150 SRLVKV
+150 SKLVKV

-174 SEQLK
+174 NEQLK

-184 KYETYVTV
+184 KMETYVTV
-192 TDRLLDNE
+192 SDRLLDTDA
-200 VMNKTAAELE
+200 MNKAAAELE

-237 SKKELL
+237 TKKELL
-243 AKADATPAVLQG
+243 AKADASPAVLQG

-262 QLYEK
+262 RLYDK
-267 EVGRIDNSKYANVV
+267 EIGRIDNSKFANVV
-281 DRYPLSDAQNKAYD
+281 DRYPLTDAQNKAYD

-375 WQNMLKPEKEYK
+375 WQNMLSPEKEYK

-426 ARNAAMVL
+426 ARNAAIVL

-450 IESYYHATQ
+450 IESYYLATQ
-459 SKKYGFVEL
+459 TKKYGFVEL

-497 FSQKLIDEMTRAIS
+497 FSQKLIDEMSRALS
-511 NHEQIILFQNR
+511 NHEQVILFQNR

-537 PRCKYCDVSLTLH
+537 PRCIYCDVSLTLH
-550 RNDDSLVCH
+550 SKDNSLVCH

-592 ISKIFPSAKVA
+592 ISKIFPAAKVA

-654 DQMLHYPDFRSHERA
+654 DSMLHYPDFRAHERA

-697 HPVIDQV
+697 HPVVDQV
-704 CQNSYRSMYLS
+704 CHNSYRSMYLS

-725 PPFYRLINLMIKGK
+725 PPFYRLINLMVKGK
-739 DEGKTDAAAYD
+739 DVDKTEAAAYE
-750 LATVLRSHFGQ
+750 LAAVLRFHFGQ

-768 PVVTRIQTLHIR
+768 PVVTRIQALHIR
-780 KIMIKLDA
+780 KIMVKLDV
-788 NSNVAPSKM
+788 NTNVSPSKM
-797 IMKQCIDSLLLKHK
+797 IMKQCVDNILLHHK
-811 GVFVQID
+811 SVFVQID

>member
-1 MKFVSVILP
+1 MKYVSVILP
-10 LALNRVLTYS
+10 LALNRVLTYA
-20 VPDEMAAD
+20 VPDELAAD
-28 VIVGGRVVVPI
+28 VIVGGRVVVPV
-39 GKTKM
+39 GKKKL
-44 YTGIVSEIFDEF
+44 YTGIVSQIFDDFE
-56 DDEIEIKDIVSVLD
+56 DDIEIKEIISVLD
-70 VQPVVTQQQLMLW
+70 LNPIVTQSQLNLW
-83 KWIADYYICSK
+83 KWIADYYICSL

-99 AALPAGLKMES
+99 AALPSGLKMES

-118 DFMEDANDPLKKTEL
+118 DFEEVEPLKKTEL
-133 AVMENIPASK
+133 AVMENLSTSK
-143 QISIEEL
+143 QTSIEEL
-150 SRLVKV
+150 SKLVKV

-174 SEQLK
+174 NEQLK

-184 KYETYVTV
+184 KMETYVTI

-237 SKKELL
+237 AKKELL
-243 AKADATPAVLQG
+243 AKADASPAVLQG

-262 QLYEK
+262 RLYDK
-267 EVGRIDNSKYANVV
+267 EIGRIDNSKFANVG
-281 DRYPLSDAQNKAYD
+281 DRYPLTDAQNKAYD

-375 WQNMLKPEKEYK
+375 WQNMLSPEKEYK

-394 SIFLPFRNLGI
+394 SIFLPFRNLGV

-426 ARNAAMVL
+426 ARNAAIVL

-450 IESYYHATQ
+450 IESYYLATQ
-459 SKKYGFVEL
+459 TKKYGFVEL

-497 FSQKLIDEMTRAIS
+497 FSQKLIDEMSRALS
-511 NHEQIILFQNR
+511 NHEQVILFQNR

-537 PRCKYCDVSLTLH
+537 PRCIYCDVSLTLH
-550 RNDDSLVCH
+550 SKDNSLVCH

-592 ISKIFPSAKVA
+592 ISKIFPAAKVA

-654 DQMLHYPDFRSHERA
+654 DSMFHYPDFRSHERA

-697 HPVIDQV
+697 HPVVDQV
-704 CQNSYRSMYLS
+704 CKNSYRSMYLS

-725 PPFYRLINLMIKGK
+725 PPFYRLINLMVKGK
-739 DEGKTDAAAYD
+739 DVDKTEAAAYE
-750 LATVLRSHFGQ
+750 LAAVLRSHFGQ

-768 PVVTRIQTLHIR
+768 PVVTRIQALHIR
-780 KIMIKLDA
+780 KIMVKLDV
-788 NSNVAPSKM
+788 NTNVSPSKM
-797 IMKQCIDSLLLKHK
+797 IMKQCVDNILLHHK
-811 GVFVQID
+811 SVFVQID

>member
-1 MKFVSVILP
+1 MKYVSVILP

-20 VPDEMAAD
+20 VPDENAAD
-28 VIVGGRVVVPI
+28 VIVGGRVVVPV
-39 GKTKM
+39 GKKKL
-44 YTGIVSEIFDEF
+44 YTGIVSEVF
-56 DDEIEIKDIVSVLD
+56 DDYDDDIEIKEIVSVLD
-70 VQPVVTQQQLMLW
+70 VNPVVTKPQLMLW
-83 KWIADYYICSK
+83 KWIADYYICSQ

-118 DFMEDANDPLKKTEL
+118 DFMEDADEPLKKTEL
-133 AVMENIPASK
+133 AVMENLSTSK
-143 QISIEEL
+143 QISIEDL

-174 SEQLK
+174 NEQLK

-184 KYETYVTV
+184 KYESYVTV
-192 TDRLLDNE
+192 SDRLLDNE
-200 VMNKTAAELE
+200 AMNKTAAELE

-227 FYVKGEQKEV
+227 FYVKGERKEV
-237 SKKELL
+237 SKKDLL
-243 AKADATPAVLQG
+243 AKADASPAVLQG
-255 LIKKDIF
+255 LVKKDIF
-262 QLYEK
+262 RIYDK

-281 DRYPLSDAQNKAYD
+281 DRYPLTDAQNKAYD
-295 EIISNFQQK
+295 EIVSNFQQK

-326 EAIASGKQALFLLP
+326 EALASGKQALFLLP

-375 WQNMLKPEKEYK
+375 WQNMLSPEKEYK

-434 AKIHNAKV
+434 AKMHGAKV

-468 LTRYADIQLPE
+468 LTRFADIQLPE
-479 INVVDV
+479 IQVVDV
-485 KTERLQKKMTGL
+485 KTERLRKTMTGM
-497 FSQKLIDEMTRAIS
+497 FSKQMIDEMTRAIS

-522 RGYSPYME
+522 RGYSPFIE

-569 FCPSCGNPTLSNRG
+569 FCPSCGNPTLSSRG

-592 ISKIFPSAKVA
+592 ITKIFPSAKVA

-610 KSRKNYESI
+610 KSRKSYESI

-679 AGRHGKRGLVVLQ
+679 AGRHGRRGLVVLQ
-692 TSDVK
+692 TTDVK

-725 PPFYRLINLMIKGK
+725 PPFYRLINLMVKGK
-739 DEGKTDAAAYD
+739 DEAKTEAAAYD
-750 LATVLRSHFGQ
+750 LANVLRSHFGQ

-797 IMKQCIDSLLLKHK
+797 IMKQCVDNLLLHHK

>member
-1 MKFVSVILP
+1 MKYVSVILP

-20 VPDEMAAD
+20 VPDENAAD
-28 VIVGGRVVVPI
+28 VIVGGRVVVPV
-39 GKTKM
+39 GKKKL
-44 YTGIVSEIFDEF
+44 YTGIVSEVF
-56 DDEIEIKDIVSVLD
+56 DDYDDDIEIKEIVSVLD
-70 VQPVVTQQQLMLW
+70 VNPVVTKPQLMLW
-83 KWIADYYICSK
+83 KWIADYYICSQ

-118 DFMEDANDPLKKTEL
+118 DFMEDADEPLKKTEL
-133 AVMENIPASK
+133 AVMENLSTSK
-143 QISIEEL
+143 QISIEDL

-174 SEQLK
+174 NEQLK

-184 KYETYVTV
+184 KYESYVTV
-192 TDRLLDNE
+192 SDRLLDNE
-200 VMNKTAAELE
+200 MMNKTAAELE

-227 FYVKGEQKEV
+227 FYVKGERKEV
-237 SKKELL
+237 SKKDLL
-243 AKADATPAVLQG
+243 AKADASPAVLQG
-255 LIKKDIF
+255 LVKKDIF
-262 QLYEK
+262 RIYDK

-281 DRYPLSDAQNKAYD
+281 DRYPLTDAQNKAYD
-295 EIISNFQQK
+295 EIVSNFQQK

-326 EAIASGKQALFLLP
+326 EALASGKQALFLLP

-375 WQNMLKPEKEYK
+375 WQNMLSPEKEYK

-434 AKIHNAKV
+434 AQIHKAKV

-468 LTRYADIQLPE
+468 LTRFADIQLPE

-485 KTERLQKKMTGL
+485 KTERLHKTMTGM
-497 FSQKLIDEMTRAIS
+497 FSKQLIDEMTRAMA

-530 CRSCAYV
+530 CRSCSYV

-592 ISKIFPSAKVA
+592 ITKIFPSAKVA

-610 KSRKNYESI
+610 KSRKSYESI

-679 AGRHGKRGLVVLQ
+679 AGRHGRRGLVVLQ
-692 TSDVK
+692 TTDVK

-725 PPFYRLINLMIKGK
+725 PPFYRLINLMVKGK
-739 DEGKTDAAAYD
+739 DEAKTESAAYD
-750 LATVLRSHFGQ
+750 LSNVLRSHFGQ

-797 IMKQCIDSLLLKHK
+797 IMKQCVDNLLLHHK

>member
-1 MKFVSVILP
+1 MKYVSVILP
-10 LALNRVLTYS
+10 LALNRVLTYA
-20 VPDEMAAD
+20 VPDELAAD
-28 VIVGGRVVVPI
+28 VIVGGRVVVPV
-39 GKTKM
+39 GKKKL
-44 YTGIVSEIFDEF
+44 YTGIVSQIFDDF
-56 DDEIEIKDIVSVLD
+56 DDDIEIKEIISVLD
-70 VQPVVTQQQLMLW
+70 LNPVVTQSQLNLW
-83 KWIADYYICSK
+83 KWIADYYICSL

-99 AALPAGLKMES
+99 AALPSGLKMES

-118 DFMEDANDPLKKTEL
+118 DFEEIEPLKKTEL
-133 AVMENIPASK
+133 AVMENLSTSK
-143 QISIEEL
+143 QTSIEEL

-174 SEQLK
+174 NEQLK

-184 KYETYVTV
+184 KMETYVTV
-192 TDRLLDNE
+192 SDRLLDTDA
-200 VMNKTAAELE
+200 MNKAAAELE

-237 SKKELL
+237 TKKELL
-243 AKADATPAVLQG
+243 AKADASPAVLQG

-262 QLYEK
+262 RLYDK
-267 EVGRIDNSKYANVV
+267 EIGRIDNSKFANVG
-281 DRYPLSDAQNKAYD
+281 DRYPLTDAQNKAYD

-375 WQNMLKPEKEYK
+375 WQNMLSLEKEYK

-426 ARNAAMVL
+426 ARNAAIVL
-434 AKIHNAKV
+434 AKMHNAKV

-450 IESYYHATQ
+450 IESYYLATQ
-459 SKKYGFVEL
+459 TQKYGFVEL

-497 FSQKLIDEMTRAIS
+497 FSQKLIDEMTRALA
-511 NHEQIILFQNR
+511 NKEQIILFQNR

-530 CRSCAYV
+530 CRSCSYV
-537 PRCKYCDVSLTLH
+537 PRCIYCDVSLTLH
-550 RNDDSLVCH
+550 SKDDSLVCH

-592 ISKIFPSAKVA
+592 ISKIFPTAKVA

-654 DQMLHYPDFRSHERA
+654 DSMLHYPDFRSHERA

-697 HPVIDQV
+697 HPVVDQV
-704 CQNSYRSMYLS
+704 CKNSYRSMYLS

-725 PPFYRLINLMIKGK
+725 PPFYRLINLMVKGK
-739 DEGKTDAAAYD
+739 DVVKTEAAAYE
-750 LATVLRSHFGQ
+750 LAAVLRSHFGQ

-780 KIMIKLDA
+780 KIMVKLDV
-788 NSNVAPSKM
+788 NTNVSPSKR
-797 IMKQCIDSLLLKHK
+797 IMKQCVDNLLFHHK
-811 GVFVQID
+811 SVFVQID

>member
-1 MKFVSVILP
+1 MKYVSVILP
-10 LALNRVLTYS
+10 LALNRVLTYA
-20 VPDEMAAD
+20 VPDELAAD
-28 VIVGGRVVVPI
+28 VIVGGRVVVPV
-39 GKTKM
+39 GKKKL
-44 YTGIVSEIFDEF
+44 YTGIVSQIFDDF
-56 DDEIEIKDIVSVLD
+56 DDDIEIKEIISVLD
-70 VQPVVTQQQLMLW
+70 LNPVVTQSQLNLW
-83 KWIADYYICSK
+83 KWIADYYICSL

-99 AALPAGLKMES
+99 AALPSGLKMES

-118 DFMEDANDPLKKTEL
+118 DFEEIEPLKKTEL
-133 AVMENIPASK
+133 AVMENLSTSK
-143 QISIEEL
+143 QTSIEEL
-150 SRLVKV
+150 SKLVKV

-174 SEQLK
+174 NEQLK

-184 KYETYVTV
+184 KMETYVTV
-192 TDRLLDNE
+192 SDRLLDTDA
-200 VMNKTAAELE
+200 MNKAAAELE

-237 SKKELL
+237 TKKELL
-243 AKADATPAVLQG
+243 AKADASPAVLQG

-262 QLYEK
+262 RLYDK
-267 EVGRIDNSKYANVV
+267 EIGRIDNSKFANVV
-281 DRYPLSDAQNKAYD
+281 DRYPLTDAQNKAYD

-375 WQNMLKPEKEYK
+375 WQNMLSPEKEYK

-426 ARNAAMVL
+426 ARNAAIVL

-450 IESYYHATQ
+450 IESYYLAAQT
-459 SKKYGFVEL
+459 KKYGFVEL

-497 FSQKLIDEMTRAIS
+497 FSQKLIDEMSRALS
-511 NHEQIILFQNR
+511 NHEQVILFQNR

-537 PRCKYCDVSLTLH
+537 PRCIYCDVSLTLH
-550 RNDDSLVCH
+550 SKDNSLVCH

-592 ISKIFPSAKVA
+592 ISKIFPAAKVA

-654 DQMLHYPDFRSHERA
+654 DSMLHYPDFRAHERA

-697 HPVIDQV
+697 HPVVDQV
-704 CQNSYRSMYLS
+704 CKNSYRSMYLS

-725 PPFYRLINLMIKGK
+725 PPFYRLINLMVKGK
-739 DEGKTDAAAYD
+739 DVDKTEAAAYE
-750 LATVLRSHFGQ
+750 LAAVLRSHFGQ

-768 PVVTRIQTLHIR
+768 PVVTRIQALHIR
-780 KIMIKLDA
+780 KIMVKLDV
-788 NSNVAPSKM
+788 NTNVSPSKM
-797 IMKQCIDSLLLKHK
+797 IMKQCVDNILLHHK
-811 GVFVQID
+811 SVFVQID

>member
-1 MKFVSVILP
+1 MKYVSVILP
-10 LALNRVLTYS
+10 LALNRVLTYA
-20 VPDEMAAD
+20 VPDELAAD
-28 VIVGGRVVVPI
+28 VIVGGRVVVPV
-39 GKTKM
+39 GKKKL
-44 YTGIVSEIFDEF
+44 YTGIVSQIFDDF
-56 DDEIEIKDIVSVLD
+56 DDDIEIKEIISVLD
-70 VQPVVTQQQLMLW
+70 LNPVVSQSQLNLW
-83 KWIADYYICSK
+83 KWIADYYICSL

-99 AALPAGLKMES
+99 AALPSGLKMES

-118 DFMEDANDPLKKTEL
+118 DFEEVEPLKKTEL
-133 AVMENIPASK
+133 AVMENLSTSK
-143 QISIEEL
+143 QTSIEEL
-150 SRLVKV
+150 SKLVKV

-174 SEQLK
+174 NEQLK

-184 KYETYVTV
+184 KMETYVTV
-192 TDRLLDNE
+192 SDRLLDTDA
-200 VMNKTAAELE
+200 MNKAAAELE

-237 SKKELL
+237 TKKELL
-243 AKADATPAVLQG
+243 AKADASPAVLQG

-262 QLYEK
+262 RLYDK
-267 EVGRIDNSKYANVV
+267 EIGRIDNSKFANVV
-281 DRYPLSDAQNKAYD
+281 DRYPLTDAQNKAYD

-375 WQNMLKPEKEYK
+375 WQNMLSPEKEYK

-426 ARNAAMVL
+426 ARNAAIVL

-450 IESYYHATQ
+450 IESYYLATQ
-459 SKKYGFVEL
+459 TQKYGFVEL

-497 FSQKLIDEMTRAIS
+497 FSQKLIDEMSRALS
-511 NHEQIILFQNR
+511 NHEQVILFQNR

-537 PRCKYCDVSLTLH
+537 PRCIYCDVSLTLH
-550 RNDDSLVCH
+550 SKDNSLVCH

-592 ISKIFPSAKVA
+592 ISKIFPAAKVA

-654 DQMLHYPDFRSHERA
+654 DSMLHYPDFRAHERA

-697 HPVIDQV
+697 HPVVDQV
-704 CQNSYRSMYLS
+704 CKNSYRSMYLS

-725 PPFYRLINLMIKGK
+725 PPFYRLINLMVKGK
-739 DEGKTDAAAYD
+739 DVDKTEAAAYE
-750 LATVLRSHFGQ
+750 LAAVLRSHFGQ

-768 PVVTRIQTLHIR
+768 PVVTRIQALHIR
-780 KIMIKLDA
+780 KIMVKLDV
-788 NSNVAPSKM
+788 NTNVSPSKM
-797 IMKQCIDSLLLKHK
+797 IMKQCVDNILLHHK
-811 GVFVQID
+811 SVFVQID

>member
-1 MKFVSVILP
+1 MKYVSVILP
-10 LALNRVLTYS
+10 LALNRVLTYA
-20 VPDEMAAD
+20 VPDELAAD
-28 VIVGGRVVVPI
+28 VIVGGRVVVPV
-39 GKTKM
+39 GKKKL
-44 YTGIVSEIFDEF
+44 YTGIVFQLF
-56 DDEIEIKDIVSVLD
+56 DDFEDDIEIKEVISVLD
-70 VQPVVTQQQLMLW
+70 RNPVVTQLQLNLW
-83 KWIADYYICSK
+83 KWIAEYYICSL

-99 AALPAGLKMES
+99 AALPSGLKMES

-118 DFMEDANDPLKKTEL
+118 DFEEVEPLKKTEL
-133 AVMENIPASK
+133 AVMENLSSSK
-143 QISIEEL
+143 QTSIEEL

-174 SEQLK
+174 NEQLK

-184 KYETYVTV
+184 KLETYVTV
-192 TDRLLDNE
+192 SDRLLDTDA
-200 VMNKTAAELE
+200 MNKAAAELE

-237 SKKELL
+237 TKKELL
-243 AKADATPAVLQG
+243 AKADASPAVLQG

-262 QLYEK
+262 RLYDK
-267 EVGRIDNSKYANVV
+267 EIGRIDNSKYANVV
-281 DRYPLSDAQNKAYD
+281 DRYPLTDAQNKAYD

-375 WQNMLKPEKEYK
+375 WQNMLSPEKEYK

-450 IESYYHATQ
+450 IESYFHATQ

-479 INVVDV
+479 IDVVDV

-497 FSQKLIDEMTRAIS
+497 FSQKLIDEMTRAIA

-537 PRCKYCDVSLTLH
+537 PRCIYCDVSLTLH

-592 ISKIFPSAKVA
+592 IGKIFPSAKVA

-610 KSRKNYESI
+610 KSRKSYESI

-654 DQMLHYPDFRSHERA
+654 DTMLHYPDFRAHERA

-697 HPVIDQV
+697 HPVVDQV
-704 CQNSYRSMYLS
+704 CRNSYKSMYLS

-725 PPFYRLINLMIKGK
+725 PPFYRLINLIVKGK
-739 DEGKTDAAAYD
+739 DVDKTEAAAYE

-768 PVVTRIQTLHIR
+768 PVITRIQTLHIR
-780 KIMIKLDA
+780 KIMVKLDS
-788 NSNVAPSKM
+788 NTNVAPSKQ
-797 IMKQCIDSLLLKHK
+797 IMKQCVDNLLLRHK
-811 GVFVQID
+811 SVFVQID

>member
-1 MKFVSVILP
+1 MKYVSVILP
-10 LALNRVLTYS
+10 LALNRVLTYA
-20 VPDEMAAD
+20 VPDELAAD
-28 VIVGGRVVVPI
+28 VIVGGRVVVPV
-39 GKTKM
+39 GKKKL
-44 YTGIVSEIFDEF
+44 YTGIVSQIFDDF
-56 DDEIEIKDIVSVLD
+56 DDDIEIKEIISVLD
-70 VQPVVTQQQLMLW
+70 LNPVVTQSQLNLW
-83 KWIADYYICSK
+83 KWIADYYICSL

-99 AALPAGLKMES
+99 AALPSGLKMES

-118 DFMEDANDPLKKTEL
+118 DFEEIEPLKKTEL
-133 AVMENIPASK
+133 AVMENLSTSK
-143 QISIEEL
+143 QTSIEEL
-150 SRLVKV
+150 SKLVKV

-174 SEQLK
+174 NEQLK

-184 KYETYVTV
+184 KMETYVTV
-192 TDRLLDNE
+192 SDRLLDTDA
-200 VMNKTAAELE
+200 MNKAAAELE

-237 SKKELL
+237 TKKELL
-243 AKADATPAVLQG
+243 AKADASPAVLQG

-262 QLYEK
+262 RLYDK
-267 EVGRIDNSKYANVV
+267 EIGRIDNSKFANVV
-281 DRYPLSDAQNKAYD
+281 DRYPLTDAQNKAYD

-375 WQNMLKPEKEYK
+375 WQNMLSPEKEYK

-426 ARNAAMVL
+426 ARNAAIVL

-450 IESYYHATQ
+450 IESYYLATQ
-459 SKKYGFVEL
+459 TKKYGFVEL

-497 FSQKLIDEMTRAIS
+497 FSQKLIDEMSRALS
-511 NHEQIILFQNR
+511 NHEQVILFQNR

-537 PRCKYCDVSLTLH
+537 PRCIYCDVSLTLH
-550 RNDDSLVCH
+550 SKDNSLVCH

-592 ISKIFPSAKVA
+592 ISKIFPAAKVA

-654 DQMLHYPDFRSHERA
+654 DSMLHYPDFRAHERA

-697 HPVIDQV
+697 HPVVDQV

-725 PPFYRLINLMIKGK
+725 PPFYRLINLMVKGK
-739 DEGKTDAAAYD
+739 DVDKTEAAAYE
-750 LATVLRSHFGQ
+750 LAAVLRSHFGQ

-768 PVVTRIQTLHIR
+768 PVVTRIQALHIR
-780 KIMIKLDA
+780 KIMVKLDV
-788 NSNVAPSKM
+788 NTNVSPSKM
-797 IMKQCIDSLLLKHK
+797 IMKQCVDNILLHHK
-811 GVFVQID
+811 SVFVQID